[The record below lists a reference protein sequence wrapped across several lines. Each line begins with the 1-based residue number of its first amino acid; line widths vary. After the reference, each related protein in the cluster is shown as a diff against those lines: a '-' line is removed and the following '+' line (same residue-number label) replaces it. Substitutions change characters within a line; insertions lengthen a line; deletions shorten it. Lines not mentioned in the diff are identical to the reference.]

1 MIERMIGWSIQ
12 RKYWVLA
19 ISLFLLAWGFVSLLG
34 SPLDAI
40 PDLSDTQ
47 VIVRAVYTGQPPSVV
62 ENQVTYP
69 LTTAFLTIP
78 GVRHVRGY
86 SDFGNSLIYI
96 LFKEGV
102 DQYWARSRVLE
113 YLNQV
118 EGRLPKGV
126 RATLGPDATGL
137 GWVYEYALVD
147 RSHRYDLSQLRAIQD
162 WFLKFEL
169 QSLHGVAEVATVGGM
184 VKEFQVEVDP
194 EKLLAYH
201 IPLFRVESAI
211 RDSNG
216 DTGGSVVDMG
226 EAQYMVRTRGY
237 IHSLTDLRNIPL
249 ARGDGGVPVRLSD
262 VAAIHLGPELREGVS
277 ELDGKGE
284 VVGGI
289 VITRG
294 GTNALDVIR
303 AVKTKI
309 KALSPMLPPG
319 VEMVA
324 TYDRSRLILK
334 SIRNLLEKLL
344 EESLAVSLV
353 CLLFLSRIRSSLVA
367 ILSLPVG
374 IFAAFVLMARQGLTA
389 NIMSLGGIA
398 VSIGVM
404 VDAAIVMIENMHKH
418 RERSDDSESPWN
430 TALKAAQEV
439 GPSLFFSLL
448 VITVSFLPIFALQE
462 QEGRLFKPL
471 AFTKTYSIAIA
482 AGLSITLVPVLM
494 GFLIRGKIAPEQ
506 NNPVN
511 RILVFLYRP
520 VIRWALRHSR
530 LTLALSGVLLATAV
544 LPMTRLGTE
553 FMPPLYEGDLLYMPT
568 MPPGV
573 SVGESAHLLQITD
586 RLILTV
592 PEVARVFGQSGRAET
607 ATDSAHLTM
616 FDTVVMLKPRDQ
628 WRPGMTLSRLKED
641 LNRVVSL
648 PGVSNI
654 WTMPIIN
661 RVNML
666 STGIKSPLGLKVTA
680 PNLETIDRV
689 DRKIRDVLRKLPET
703 SSVYA
708 DRLTGGRYISVDIHR
723 FRAARYGMNVDDINR
738 MVRTA
743 IGGETL
749 TTVVQGRERFP
760 VNLRYPRQD
769 RSSLEAIGSSLVS
782 APDGEQIPLS
792 RLASLTIENGPTMI
806 KTENAQ
812 LTGWIYIDIKGG
824 DLGGYVAR
832 ARKAVARS
840 VSLPP
845 GTTLTWSGQYASIE
859 RARKRLAFVLPF
871 TLLII
876 VALLFIHFRSAVKTG
891 IVLMSLPLAVLGS
904 LWFLYALHYR
914 FSVAVVTGMIALTG
928 IAVEFGV
935 VMILYLDRSVER
947 RVSDGKLATQTD
959 LDSAIIEGTLYRLR
973 PIAMTGT
980 VILAGLVPI
989 MVSHGT
995 GSDVM
1000 KRIAAPMV
1008 GGMASTV
1015 ALSLLVIPVIYRL
1028 WKQKDIGRTGPPDPS
1043 GVSTAEREKESLS
1056 GLTHPSTMRSQR

>member
-1 MIERMIGWSIQ
+1 MIDRIIDWSI
-12 RKYWVLA
+12 RKRYWVLVL
-19 ISLFLLAWGFVSLLG
+19 SFLLLAWGGVSLIR

-47 VIVRAVYTGQPPSVV
+47 VIVKAVYHGQPPSVV

-96 LFKEGV
+96 LFKEGT

-113 YLNQV
+113 YLNQG
-118 EGRLPKGV
+118 ESRLPPGV
-126 RATLGPDATGL
+126 TATLGPDATGL

-147 RSHRYDLSQLRAIQD
+147 RNNHYDLSQLRALQD

-169 QSLHGVAEVATVGGM
+169 QSIHGVSEVASVGGM
-184 VKEFQVEVDP
+184 VKEFQVVVDP
-194 EKLLAYH
+194 KKLLAYH
-201 IPLFRVESAI
+201 VTLSRVERAI
-211 RDSNG
+211 RSSNG
-216 DTGGSVVDMG
+216 DVGGSVVDMG

-237 IHSLTDLRNIPL
+237 IHSLSDIRNIPL
-249 ARGDGGVPVRLSD
+249 AVGSSGDPVRLSQ
-262 VAAIHLGPELREGVS
+262 VASIHLGPELRQGVA

-284 VVGGI
+284 VAGGI

-303 AVKTKI
+303 AVKEKI
-309 KALSPMLPPG
+309 RALSPMLPAG
-319 VEMVA
+319 VEIVT

-334 SIRNLLEKLL
+334 SIKNLLEKLL
-344 EESLAVSLV
+344 EESIAVSLV
-353 CLLFLSRIRSSLVA
+353 CLLFLSRVRSSLVA

-374 IFAAFVLMARQGLTA
+374 IFAAFVLMSRQGLTA

-418 RERSDDSESPWN
+418 RERSDDGENPWD
-430 TALKAAQEV
+430 TALRSAREV

-471 AFTKTYSIAIA
+471 AFTKTYSIAISA
-482 AGLSITLVPVLM
+482 ALSITLVPVLM

-506 NNPVN
+506 KNPVN

-520 VIRWALRHSR
+520 VIGWALRHRR
-530 LTLALSGVLLATAV
+530 LTLLLAAGLLLTAAV
-544 LPMTRLGTE
+544 PLSHLGTE

-568 MPPGV
+568 LTPGV
-573 SVGESAHLLQITD
+573 SVGESAHLLQTTD
-586 RLILTV
+586 RLIRAV
-592 PEVARVFGQSGRAET
+592 PEVDRVFGQSGRAET

-616 FDTVVMLKPRDQ
+616 FDTVVMLKPRNQ
-628 WRPGMTLSRLKED
+628 WRSGMTLSHLKED
-641 LNRVVSL
+641 LDRVVSL

-680 PNLETIDRV
+680 PSLETIDRL
-689 DRKIRDVLRKLPET
+689 DRQIRDVLRTLPDT
-703 SSVYA
+703 ASVYA

-723 FRAARYGMNVDDINR
+723 FRAARYGLNVDDVNR

-749 TTVVQGRERFP
+749 TTVIQGRERFP
-760 VNLRYPRQD
+760 VDLRYPRD
-769 RSSLEAIGSSLVS
+769 ERGSLEAIGSLPVPT
-782 APDGEQIPLS
+782 PDGGQVPLS
-792 RLASLTIENGPTMI
+792 RLASLTIEDGPTMI
-806 KTENAQ
+806 KTENAR
-812 LTGWIYIDIKGG
+812 LTGWIYIDIRGG

-832 ARKAVARS
+832 AKKAIART
-840 VSLPP
+840 VILPA
-845 GTTLTWSGQYASIE
+845 GTTLSWSGQYASIE
-859 RARKRLAFVLPF
+859 RARKRLALVLPL

-876 VALLFIHFRSAVKTG
+876 VALLFVHFRNLTKTG
-891 IVLMSLPLAVLGS
+891 MVLLSLPFALLGS
-904 LWFLYALHYR
+904 LWFLYGLHYR
-914 FSVAVVTGMIALTG
+914 LSVAVITGMIALAG
-928 IAVEFGV
+928 IAVEFGI

-947 RVSDGKLATQTD
+947 RWTEGRLETPEDIDQ
-959 LDSAIIEGTLYRLR
+959 AIVEGTLYRLR

-980 VILAGLVPI
+980 VILAGLLPI

-1008 GGMASTV
+1008 GGMATAI
-1015 ALSLLVIPVIYRL
+1015 ALSLLVIPVLYRL
-1028 WKQKDIGRTGPPDPS
+1028 WKETDVRRFGAYSGHGHESPQQKGTDPLQS
-1043 GVSTAEREKESLS
+1043 HSNNLGGT
-1056 GLTHPSTMRSQR
+1056 RS

>member
-1 MIERMIGWSIQ
+1 MIARIIDRSI
-12 RKYWVLA
+12 RHRYWVLA
-19 ISLFLLAWGFVSLLG
+19 LSVLLIALGIFSLIK

-47 VIVRAVYTGQPPSVV
+47 VIVKTVYHGQPPSVV

-96 LFKEGV
+96 LFKEGT
-102 DQYWARSRVLE
+102 DPYWARSRVLE

-118 EGRLPKGV
+118 EGRLPRGV
-126 RATLGPDATGL
+126 TATLGPDATGL
-137 GWVYEYALVD
+137 GWVYEYALAD
-147 RSHRYDLSQLRAIQD
+147 PTHKEDLSRLRALQD

-169 QSLHGVAEVATVGGM
+169 QSIPGVAEVASVGGM
-184 VKEFQVEVDP
+184 VKEYQVDVDP
-194 EKLLAYH
+194 RKLLAYRV
-201 IPLFRVESAI
+201 PLSRVERAI
-211 RDSNG
+211 RSSNG
-216 DTGGSVVDMG
+216 DVGGSVVDMG

-237 IHSLTDLRNIPL
+237 IHSLADIRNTPL
-249 ARGDGGVPVRLSD
+249 GTGPDGDPVRISD
-262 VAAIHLGPELREGVS
+262 VASVHLGPELRQGIA

-284 VVGGI
+284 VAGGI

-294 GTNALDVIR
+294 GTNTLDVIR
-303 AVKTKI
+303 AVKRKI
-309 KALSPMLPPG
+309 RELSPMLPPG
-319 VEMVA
+319 VQVVT

-353 CLLFLSRIRSSLVA
+353 CLLFLSRLRSSLVA
-367 ILSLPVG
+367 ILTLPVG
-374 IFAAFVLMARQGLTA
+374 IFAAFVVMARQGLTA

-418 RERSDDSESPWN
+418 REKADQGESPWK
-430 TALKAAQEV
+430 TALASAKEV
-439 GPSLFFSLL
+439 GPPLFFSLL

-471 AFTKTYSIAIA
+471 AFTKTWSIAIS

-494 GFLIRGKIAPEQ
+494 GFLIRGKIPPEQ

-511 RILVFLYRP
+511 RFLVALYRP
-520 VIRWALRHSR
+520 IIGRVLDHRR
-530 LTLALSGVLLATAV
+530 LTIALAAGFLLTAALPLS
-544 LPMTRLGTE
+544 RLGTE

-568 MPPGV
+568 MTPGL

-586 RLILTV
+586 RLIRTV
-592 PEVARVFGQSGRAET
+592 PEVKRVFGQSGRAET
-607 ATDSAHLTM
+607 ATDSAHFTM
-616 FDTVVMLKPRDQ
+616 FDTVVRLEPRSQ
-628 WRPGMTLSRLKED
+628 WPSGMTLSRLREKLD
-641 LNRVVSL
+641 RVVRL

-680 PNLETIDRV
+680 PSLETIDRL
-689 DRKIRDVLRKLPET
+689 DRKIRNVLKTLPGT
-703 SSVYA
+703 ASVYA
-708 DRLTGGRYISVDIHR
+708 DRLTGGRYISVDVHR
-723 FRAARYGMNVDDINR
+723 FRAARYGLNVEDVNR
-738 MVRTA
+738 MVETA
-743 IGGETL
+743 IGGEAL

-760 VNLRYPRQD
+760 VNLRYPGYERG
-769 RSSLEAIGSSLVS
+769 SLEAIGSLPV
-782 APDGEQIPLS
+782 PTPEGGQIPLS
-792 RLASLTIENGPTMI
+792 RLASLSIEDGPTMI
-806 KTENAQ
+806 KTENAR
-812 LTGWIYIDIKGG
+812 LTGWIYIDTKGG
-824 DLGGYVAR
+824 DLGGYVDQ
-832 ARKAVARS
+832 ARKAIARS
-840 VSLPP
+840 VKLPP
-845 GTTLTWSGQYASIE
+845 GTTLTWSGQYQSIE
-859 RARKRLAFVLPF
+859 RARKRLALVLPL

-876 VALLFIHFRSAVKTG
+876 VALLYVHFRNLAKTG
-891 IVLMSLPLAVLGS
+891 IVLLSLPFALLGS
-904 LWFLYALHYR
+904 LWYLYALHYR
-914 FSVAVVTGMIALTG
+914 LSVAVVTGMIALAG
-928 IAVEFGV
+928 IAVEFGI
-935 VMILYLDRSVER
+935 VMILYLDRSVEHR
-947 RVSDGKLATQTD
+947 KTTGRLSTSGELD
-959 LDSAIIEGTLYRLR
+959 LAIIEGTLFRLR

-980 VILAGLVPI
+980 VILAGLFPI

-1008 GGMASTV
+1008 GGMMTAIV
-1015 ALSLLVIPVIYRL
+1015 LSLLVIPVLYRM
-1028 WKQKDIGRTGPPDPS
+1028 W
-1043 GVSTAEREKESLS
+1043 KESDLRRSS
-1056 GLTHPSTMRSQR
+1056 GGDGSQHPHREEMDLLPDHPHSRQGDRP

>member
-1 MIERMIGWSIQ
+1 MISRIIDWSVR
-12 RKYWVLA
+12 RKFWVLSL
-19 ISLFLLAWGFVSLLG
+19 SLFFVGWGIVSLIK

-47 VIVRAVYTGQPPSVV
+47 VIVKAVYHGQPPSVV

-96 LFKEGV
+96 LFKEGT
-102 DQYWARSRVLE
+102 DPYWARSRVLE

-118 EGRLPKGV
+118 ESRLPSGV
-126 RATLGPDATGL
+126 TATLGPDATGL

-147 RSHRYDLSQLRAIQD
+147 RTHHYDLSRLRALQD
-162 WFLKFEL
+162 WFMKFEL
-169 QSLHGVAEVATVGGM
+169 QSIHGVAEVASVGGM
-184 VKEFQVEVDP
+184 VKEFQVVVDP
-194 EKLLAYH
+194 RKLLAFH
-201 IPLFRVESAI
+201 VTLSGVERAI
-211 RDSNG
+211 RASNG
-216 DTGGSVVDMG
+216 DVGGSVVDMG

-237 IHSLTDLRNIPL
+237 IQTLSDIGSIPL
-249 ARGDGGVPVRLSD
+249 AVGPRGDPVLLSE
-262 VAAIHLGPELREGVS
+262 VASVHLGPELRQGVA

-284 VVGGI
+284 VAGGI

-303 AVKTKI
+303 AVKEKI
-309 KALSPMLPPG
+309 RSLSPMLPPG
-319 VEMVA
+319 VEVVT
-324 TYDRSRLILK
+324 TYDRSRLIKK

-344 EESLAVSLV
+344 EESIAVSLV
-353 CLLFLSRIRSSLVA
+353 CLVFLSRIRSSLVA

-374 IFAAFVLMARQGLTA
+374 IFSAFVLMARQGLTA

-398 VSIGVM
+398 VSIGAM

-418 RERSDDSESPWN
+418 RERADDGESPWN
-430 TALKAAQEV
+430 TALVSAKEV

-471 AFTKTYSIAIA
+471 AFTKTWSIAISA
-482 AGLSITLVPVLM
+482 LLSITLVPVLM

-506 NNPVN
+506 KNPIN

-520 VIRWALRHSR
+520 VIGWALRNR
-530 LTLALSGVLLATAV
+530 KLTLVMAGAFLLTAAV
-544 LPMTRLGTE
+544 PLTHLGTE

-568 MPPGV
+568 MTPGI

-586 RLILTV
+586 RLIRTV
-592 PEVARVFGQSGRAET
+592 PEVDRVFGQSGRAET
-607 ATDSAHLTM
+607 ATDSAHFTM
-616 FDTVVMLKPRDQ
+616 FDTVVMLKPRNE
-628 WRPGMTLSRLKED
+628 WRPGMTLSRLKKELD
-641 LNRVVSL
+641 RVVSL

-666 STGIKSPLGLKVTA
+666 STGIKSPLGIKVTA
-680 PNLETIDRV
+680 PSLGTIDRI
-689 DRKIRDVLRKLPET
+689 DRQIRDVLRKLPET
-703 SSVYA
+703 ASVYA
-708 DRLTGGRYISVDIHR
+708 DRLTGGRYVSIDIHR
-723 FRAARYGMNVDDINR
+723 FRAARYGLDVEDVNR

-760 VNLRYPRQD
+760 VNLRYPRSE
-769 RSSLEAIGSSLVS
+769 RGSLEAIGSLLVT
-782 APDGEQIPLS
+782 APDGEQVPLS
-792 RLASLTIENGPTMI
+792 RLASLTVEDGPTMI
-806 KTENAQ
+806 KTENAR

-824 DLGGYVAR
+824 DLGGYVDR
-832 ARKAVARS
+832 AKKAIARS
-840 VSLPP
+840 VILPA
-845 GTTLTWSGQYASIE
+845 GTTLSWSGQYASIE
-859 RARKRLAFVLPF
+859 RARKSLALVLPL

-876 VALLFIHFRSAVKTG
+876 VALLFLHFRNLTKTG
-891 IVLMSLPLAVLGS
+891 MVLLSLPFAVLGS
-904 LWFLYALHYR
+904 LWFLYWLHYR
-914 FSVAVVTGMIALTG
+914 LSVAVVTGMIALAG
-928 IAVEFGV
+928 VAVEFGI

-947 RVSDGKLATQTD
+947 RRTEGRLETPED
-959 LDSAIIEGTLYRLR
+959 LDLAIVEGTLYRLR

-980 VILAGLVPI
+980 VILTGLLPI
-989 MVSHGT
+989 MLSHGT

-1008 GGMASTV
+1008 GGMVTAIV
-1015 ALSLLVIPVIYRL
+1015 LSLLVIPVLYRL
-1028 WKQKDIGRTGPPDPS
+1028 WKETDVRRIRPEGGQGPGSPQWKGTDPLQS
-1043 GVSTAEREKESLS
+1043 HSNNLGGTQS
-1056 GLTHPSTMRSQR
+1056 

>member
-1 MIERMIGWSIQ
+1 MIARIIDRSI
-12 RKYWVLA
+12 RHRYWVLA
-19 ISLFLLAWGFVSLLG
+19 LSVLLIALGIVSLSK

-47 VIVRAVYTGQPPSVV
+47 VIVKTVYHGQPPSVV

-96 LFKEGV
+96 LFKEGT
-102 DQYWARSRVLE
+102 DPYWARSRVLE

-118 EGRLPKGV
+118 EGRLPRGV
-126 RATLGPDATGL
+126 TATLGPDATGL
-137 GWVYEYALVD
+137 GWVYEYALTD
-147 RSHRYDLSQLRAIQD
+147 PTNKEDLSSLRALQD

-169 QSLHGVAEVATVGGM
+169 QSIPGVAEVASVGGM
-184 VKEFQVEVDP
+184 VKEYQVEVDP
-194 EKLLAYH
+194 RKLLAYR
-201 IPLFRVESAI
+201 IPLSRVERAI
-211 RDSNG
+211 RSANG
-216 DTGGSVVDMG
+216 DVGGSVVDMG

-237 IHSLTDLRNIPL
+237 IHSLADIRNTPL
-249 ARGDGGVPVRLSD
+249 ATGPEGDPVRLSD
-262 VAAIHLGPELREGVS
+262 VASVHLGPELRQGIA

-284 VVGGI
+284 VAGGI

-294 GTNALDVIR
+294 GTNTLDIIR
-303 AVKTKI
+303 AVKRKVRE
-309 KALSPMLPPG
+309 LSPMLPPG
-319 VEMVA
+319 VQVVT
-324 TYDRSRLILK
+324 TYDRTRLILK

-353 CLLFLSRIRSSLVA
+353 CLLFLSRLRSSLVA
-367 ILSLPVG
+367 ILTLPVG
-374 IFAAFVLMARQGLTA
+374 IFAAFAVMARQGLTT

-418 RERSDDSESPWN
+418 REKAQKGESPWK
-430 TALKAAQEV
+430 TALASAKEV
-439 GPSLFFSLL
+439 GPPLFFSLL

-471 AFTKTYSIAIA
+471 AFTKTWSIAIS

-494 GFLIRGKIAPEQ
+494 GFLIRGKISPEQ

-511 RILVFLYRP
+511 RFLVFLYRP
-520 VIRWALRHSR
+520 VIGWVLDHRKLTIALAAGFL
-530 LTLALSGVLLATAV
+530 LTAAIPLS
-544 LPMTRLGTE
+544 RLGTE

-568 MPPGV
+568 MTPGL

-586 RLILTV
+586 RLIRTV
-592 PEVARVFGQSGRAET
+592 PEVKRVFGQSGRAET
-607 ATDSAHLTM
+607 ATDSAHFTM
-616 FDTVVMLKPRDQ
+616 FDTVVRLEPRSQ
-628 WRPGMTLSRLKED
+628 WPSGMTMSRLREKLD
-641 LNRVVSL
+641 NVVRL

-680 PNLETIDRV
+680 PSLQTIDRL
-689 DRKIRDVLRKLPET
+689 DRKIRNILKTLPET
-703 SSVYA
+703 ASVYA
-708 DRLTGGRYISVDIHR
+708 DRLTGGRYISVDVHR
-723 FRAARYGMNVDDINR
+723 FSAARYGLNIEDVNR
-738 MVRTA
+738 MVETA

-760 VNLRYPRQD
+760 VNLRYPGYERG
-769 RSSLEAIGSSLVS
+769 SLEAIGSLPV
-782 APDGEQIPLS
+782 PTPEGGQVPLS
-792 RLASLTIENGPTMI
+792 RLASVTIEDGPTMI
-806 KTENAQ
+806 KTENAR

-824 DLGGYVAR
+824 DLGGYVDQ
-832 ARKAVARS
+832 ARKAIARS
-840 VSLPP
+840 VKLPP
-845 GTTLTWSGQYASIE
+845 GTTLTWSGQYQSIE
-859 RARKRLAFVLPF
+859 RARKRLALVLPL

-876 VALLFIHFRSAVKTG
+876 VALLYVHFRNLAKAG
-891 IVLMSLPLAVLGS
+891 IVLLSLPFALLGS
-904 LWFLYALHYR
+904 LWYLYALHYR
-914 FSVAVVTGMIALTG
+914 LSVAVVTGMIALAG
-928 IAVEFGV
+928 IAVEFAI
-935 VMILYLDRSVER
+935 VMILYLDRSVEHR
-947 RVSDGKLATQTD
+947 KNTGRLSTPGD
-959 LDSAIIEGTLYRLR
+959 LDLAIVEGTLFRLR

-980 VILAGLVPI
+980 VILAGLFPI

-1008 GGMASTV
+1008 GGMTTAIV
-1015 ALSLLVIPVIYRL
+1015 LSLLVIPVLYRM
-1028 WKQKDIGRTGPPDPS
+1028 W
-1043 GVSTAEREKESLS
+1043 KESDLRRAT
-1056 GLTHPSTMRSQR
+1056 GGTDLQTPHRKETNPLPTHPQPQQGDNP

>member
-1 MIERMIGWSIQ
+1 MIARIIDRSI
-12 RKYWVLA
+12 RHRYWVLA
-19 ISLFLLAWGFVSLLG
+19 LSVLLIALGIFSLIK

-47 VIVRAVYTGQPPSVV
+47 VIVKTVYHGQPPSVV

-96 LFKEGV
+96 LFKEGT
-102 DQYWARSRVLE
+102 DPYWARSRVLE

-118 EGRLPKGV
+118 EGRLPRGV
-126 RATLGPDATGL
+126 TATLGPDATGL
-137 GWVYEYALVD
+137 GWVYEYALAD
-147 RSHRYDLSQLRAIQD
+147 PTHKEDLSRLRALQD

-169 QSLHGVAEVATVGGM
+169 QSIPGVAEVASVGGM
-184 VKEFQVEVDP
+184 VKEYQVDVDP
-194 EKLLAYH
+194 RKLLAYRV
-201 IPLFRVESAI
+201 PLSRVERAI
-211 RDSNG
+211 RSSNG
-216 DTGGSVVDMG
+216 DVGGSVVDMG

-237 IHSLTDLRNIPL
+237 IHSLADIRNTPL
-249 ARGDGGVPVRLSD
+249 GTGPDGDPVRISD
-262 VAAIHLGPELREGVS
+262 VASVHLGPELRQGIA

-284 VVGGI
+284 VAGGI

-294 GTNALDVIR
+294 GTNTLDVIR
-303 AVKTKI
+303 AVKRKI
-309 KALSPMLPPG
+309 RELSPMLPPG
-319 VEMVA
+319 VQVVT

-353 CLLFLSRIRSSLVA
+353 CLLFLSRLRSSLVA
-367 ILSLPVG
+367 ILTLPVG
-374 IFAAFVLMARQGLTA
+374 IFAAFVVMARQGLTA

-418 RERSDDSESPWN
+418 REKADQGESPWK
-430 TALKAAQEV
+430 TALASAKEV
-439 GPSLFFSLL
+439 GPPLFFSLL

-471 AFTKTYSIAIA
+471 AFTKTWSIAIS

-494 GFLIRGKIAPEQ
+494 GFLIRGKIPPEQ

-511 RILVFLYRP
+511 RFLVALYRP
-520 VIRWALRHSR
+520 IIGRVLDHRR
-530 LTLALSGVLLATAV
+530 LTIALAAGFLLTAALPLS
-544 LPMTRLGTE
+544 RLGTE

-568 MPPGV
+568 MTPGL

-586 RLILTV
+586 RLIRTV
-592 PEVARVFGQSGRAET
+592 PEVKRVFGQSGRAET
-607 ATDSAHLTM
+607 ATDSAHFTM
-616 FDTVVMLKPRDQ
+616 FDTVVRLEPRSQ
-628 WRPGMTLSRLKED
+628 WPSGMTMSRLREKLD
-641 LNRVVSL
+641 NVVRL

-680 PNLETIDRV
+680 PSLQTIDRL
-689 DRKIRDVLRKLPET
+689 DRKIRNILKTLPET
-703 SSVYA
+703 ASVYA
-708 DRLTGGRYISVDIHR
+708 DRLTGGRYISVDVHR
-723 FRAARYGMNVDDINR
+723 FSAARYGLNIEDVNR
-738 MVRTA
+738 MVETA

-760 VNLRYPRQD
+760 VNLRYPGYERG
-769 RSSLEAIGSSLVS
+769 SLEAIGSLPV
-782 APDGEQIPLS
+782 PTPEGGQVPLS
-792 RLASLTIENGPTMI
+792 RLASVTIEDGPTMI
-806 KTENAQ
+806 KTENAR

-824 DLGGYVAR
+824 DLGGYVDQ
-832 ARKAVARS
+832 ARKAIARS
-840 VSLPP
+840 VKLPP
-845 GTTLTWSGQYASIE
+845 GTTLTWSGQYQSIE
-859 RARKRLAFVLPF
+859 RARKRLALVLPL

-876 VALLFIHFRSAVKTG
+876 VALLYVYFRNLAKAG
-891 IVLMSLPLAVLGS
+891 IVLLSLPFALLGS
-904 LWFLYALHYR
+904 LWYLYALHYR
-914 FSVAVVTGMIALTG
+914 LSVAVVTGMIALAG
-928 IAVEFGV
+928 IAVEFGI
-935 VMILYLDRSVER
+935 VMILYLDRSVEHR
-947 RVSDGKLATQTD
+947 KTTGRLSTSGELD
-959 LDSAIIEGTLYRLR
+959 LAIIEGTLFRLR

-980 VILAGLVPI
+980 VILAGLFPI

-1008 GGMASTV
+1008 GGMMTAIV
-1015 ALSLLVIPVIYRL
+1015 LSLLVIPVLYRM
-1028 WKQKDIGRTGPPDPS
+1028 W
-1043 GVSTAEREKESLS
+1043 KESDLRRSS
-1056 GLTHPSTMRSQR
+1056 GGDGSQHPHREEMDLLPDHPHSRQGDRP

>member
-1 MIERMIGWSIQ
+1 MIARIIDWSVQ
-12 RKYWVLA
+12 KRYWVLGL
-19 ISLFLLAWGFVSLLG
+19 SLLLLGLGSVSLIK

-47 VIVRAVYTGQPPSVV
+47 VIVKAVYHGQPPSVV

-96 LFKEGV
+96 LFKEGT

-118 EGRLPKGV
+118 ESRLPPGV
-126 RATLGPDATGL
+126 TATLGPDATGL

-147 RSHRYDLSQLRAIQD
+147 RTHSYDLSQLRALQD

-169 QSLHGVAEVATVGGM
+169 QSIHGVAEVASVGGM

-194 EKLLAYH
+194 RKLLAYH
-201 IPLFRVESAI
+201 VSLSRVERAI
-211 RDSNG
+211 RASNG
-216 DTGGSVVDMG
+216 DVGGSVVDMG

-237 IHSLTDLRNIPL
+237 LHTLSDIRSIPL
-249 ARGDGGVPVRLSD
+249 AVGPEGDPVRLSE
-262 VAAIHLGPELREGVS
+262 VASVHLGPELRQGVA

-284 VVGGI
+284 VAGGI

-303 AVKTKI
+303 AVKKKI
-309 KALSPMLPPG
+309 RSLSPMLPPG
-319 VEMVA
+319 VEVVT

-344 EESLAVSLV
+344 EESIAVSLV
-353 CLLFLSRIRSSLVA
+353 CLVFLSRIRSSLVA

-418 RERSDDSESPWN
+418 RERSEDAESPWE
-430 TALKAAQEV
+430 TARSSAREV

-471 AFTKTYSIAIA
+471 AFTKTWSIAIS

-494 GFLIRGKIAPEQ
+494 GFLIRGNIPPER

-511 RILVFLYRP
+511 RILVALYQP
-520 VIRWALRHSR
+520 VIGWVLRHRR
-530 LTLALSGVLLATAV
+530 LTLLLAAGCLLTAV
-544 LPMTRLGTE
+544 IPLTRLGTE

-568 MPPGV
+568 LTPGV

-586 RLILTV
+586 RLIRTV
-592 PEVARVFGQSGRAET
+592 PEVDRVFGQSGRAET

-616 FDTVVMLKPRDQ
+616 FDTVVMLKPRNE
-628 WRPGMTLSRLKED
+628 WRPGMTLSRLKEELD
-641 LNRVVSL
+641 RVASL

-680 PNLETIDRV
+680 PSLETIDRL
-689 DRKIRDVLRKLPET
+689 DRQIRDVLRTLPET
-703 SSVYA
+703 ASVYA
-708 DRLTGGRYISVDIHR
+708 DRLTGGRYISINIHR
-723 FRAARYGMNVDDINR
+723 FRAARYGLNADDINR

-749 TTVVQGRERFP
+749 TTVLQGRERFP
-760 VNLRYPRQD
+760 VNLRYPRDD
-769 RSSLEAIGSSLVS
+769 RGSLEAIGSLPV
-782 APDGEQIPLS
+782 PTPGGGQVPLS
-792 RLASLTIENGPTMI
+792 RLASLTIEEGPTMI
-806 KTENAQ
+806 KTENAR

-832 ARKAVARS
+832 AKKAIARS
-840 VSLPP
+840 ITLPA
-845 GTTLTWSGQYASIE
+845 GTTLSWSGQYTSIE
-859 RARKRLAFVLPF
+859 RARKRLALVLPL

-876 VALLFIHFRSAVKTG
+876 VALLYVHFRNLTKTG
-891 IVLMSLPLAVLGS
+891 MVLLSLPFAVLGS

-914 FSVAVVTGMIALTG
+914 LSVAVITGMIALAG
-928 IAVEFGV
+928 IAVEFGI
-935 VMILYLDRSVER
+935 VMILYLDRSIER
-947 RVSDGKLATQTD
+947 RSLKGTLSTPED
-959 LDSAIIEGTLYRLR
+959 LDHAIVEGTLYRLR

-980 VILAGLVPI
+980 VIIAGLLPI
-989 MVSHGT
+989 MLSHGT

-1008 GGMASTV
+1008 GGMATAIV
-1015 ALSLLVIPVIYRL
+1015 LSLLVIPVLYRV
-1028 WKQKDIGRTGPPDPS
+1028 WKEADIRRARTDRGQGLQPPQRKGTDP
-1043 GVSTAEREKESLS
+1043 L
-1056 GLTHPSTMRSQR
+1056 PSQSHFQQGDQT

>member
-1 MIERMIGWSIQ
+1 MIARIIAWSIQ
-12 RKYWVLA
+12 RRYWVLA
-19 ISLFLLAWGFVSLLG
+19 ISLVILAWGGISLYR

-47 VIVRAVYTGQPPSVV
+47 VIVKASFLGQPPSVV

-96 LFKEGV
+96 LFKEGT

-118 EGRLPKGV
+118 EGRLPAGV
-126 RATLGPDATGL
+126 SASLGPDATGL

-147 RSHRYDLSQLRAIQD
+147 RTHRYDLSRLRALQD

-169 QSLHGVAEVATVGGM
+169 QSIHGVAQVASVGGM
-184 VKEFQVEVDP
+184 VKEFQVEADP
-194 EKLLAYH
+194 RKLLAYH
-201 IPLFRVESAI
+201 IPLSRVEDAI

-216 DTGGSVVDMG
+216 DVGGSVVDMG

-237 IHSLTDLRNIPL
+237 IRSLSDIRKIPL
-249 ARGDGGVPVRLSD
+249 SPGTGGTPVRLSD
-262 VAAIHLGPELREGVS
+262 VASVHLGPELRQGIA
-277 ELDGKGE
+277 ELDGEGE

-289 VITRG
+289 VIARG
-294 GTNALDVIR
+294 GTNAL
-303 AVKTKI
+303 KI
-309 KALSPMLPPG
+309 IEEVRKKLKELAPMLPPG
-319 VEMVA
+319 VEVVT
-324 TYDRSRLILK
+324 TYDRSTLILK

-344 EESLAVSLV
+344 EESIAVSLV

-418 RERSDDSESPWN
+418 RERSDESETSWE
-430 TALKAAQEV
+430 TALRAAQEV

-471 AFTKTYSIAIA
+471 AFTKTYSIAIS

-494 GFLIRGKIAPEQ
+494 GFLIRGKIRPEED
-506 NNPVN
+506 NVIN
-511 RILVFLYRP
+511 RMLVFLYRP
-520 VIRWALRHSR
+520 VIGWVLRHR
-530 LTLALSGVLLATAV
+530 NLTLAFAGACLATAV
-544 LPMTRLGTE
+544 IPLRHLGTE

-568 MPPGV
+568 LTPGV

-586 RLILTV
+586 RLIRTV

-607 ATDSAHLTM
+607 ATDSAHLSM
-616 FDTVVMLKPRDQ
+616 FDTVVTLKPRDQ
-628 WRPGMTLSRLKED
+628 WPPGTTLSQVRERL
-641 LNRVVSL
+641 NQAASL

-666 STGIKSPLGLKVTA
+666 TTGIKSPLGLKVTA
-680 PNLETIDRV
+680 PSLDAINRIDQE
-689 DRKIRDVLRKLPET
+689 IQTVLKKLPET

-708 DRLTGGRYISVDIHR
+708 DRLTGGRYIVVDIHR
-723 FRAARYGMNVDDINR
+723 SRAARYGINVRDVNR
-738 MVRTA
+738 LVLTA
-743 IGGETL
+743 IGGERL
-749 TTVVQGRERFP
+749 TTVIQGRERFP
-760 VNLRYPRQD
+760 VNLRYPRDD
-769 RSSLEAIGSSLVS
+769 RGSLETIGASLVS
-782 APDGEQIPLS
+782 APDGRQVPLS
-792 RLASLTIENGPTMI
+792 RLASLTIEDGPTMI
-806 KTENAQ
+806 KTENAR
-812 LTGWIYIDIKGG
+812 LTGWIYIEPKGG
-824 DLGGYVAR
+824 DLGGYVDL
-832 ARKAVARS
+832 ARKAISRS
-840 VSLPP
+840 VMLPP
-845 GTTLTWSGQYASIE
+845 GTTLSWSGQYASIE
-859 RARKRLAFVLPF
+859 RARKRLELVLP
-871 TLLII
+871 LALGLI
-876 VALLFIHFRSAVKTG
+876 VALLFVHFRSAAKTG
-891 IVLMSLPLAVLGS
+891 MVLLSLPFAVLGS
-904 LWFLYALHYR
+904 LWFLYGLHYR
-914 FSVAVVTGMIALTG
+914 LSVAVVTGMIALAG
-928 IAVEFGV
+928 VAAEFGI

-947 RVSDGKLATQTD
+947 RMTEGRLSTAED
-959 LDSAIIEGTLYRLR
+959 LDGAIVEGTLYRLR

-980 VILAGLVPI
+980 VILAGLLPI
-989 MVSHGT
+989 MWSHKT

-1000 KRIAAPMV
+1000 KRIAAPMI
-1008 GGMASTV
+1008 GGMLTAMI
-1015 ALSLLVIPVIYRL
+1015 LSLLVIPVLFRL
-1028 WKQKDIGRTGPPDPS
+1028 WKGTGLRRRNPDGDS
-1043 GVSTAEREKESLS
+1043 GP
-1056 GLTHPSTMRSQR
+1056 HPSQPKETSPSVTFQHERKRSKR

>member
-1 MIERMIGWSIQ
+1 MITKIITWSIE
-12 RKYWVLA
+12 RKYWVLGLALA
-19 ISLFLLAWGFVSLLG
+19 IVGWGAVSLYQ

-47 VIVRAVYTGQPPSVV
+47 VIVKASFAGQPPSVV

-96 LFKEGV
+96 LFKEGT

-118 EGRLPKGV
+118 EGRLPSGV
-126 RATLGPDATGL
+126 TASLGPDATGL

-147 RSHRYDLSQLRAIQD
+147 PTHTHDLSELRTLQD

-169 QSLHGVAEVATVGGM
+169 QSIHGVAQVASVGGM
-184 VKEFQVEVDP
+184 VKEFQVVIDQQ
-194 EKLLAYH
+194 KLLADH
-201 IPLFRVESAI
+201 IPLSRVEEAI
-211 RDSNG
+211 RKSNG
-216 DTGGSVVDMG
+216 EVGGSVVDMN

-237 IHSLTDLRNIPL
+237 LHSISDIRNIPIVSG
-249 ARGDGGVPVRLSD
+249 AGGNPVRLGDIAS
-262 VAAIHLGPELREGVS
+262 VHLGPQLRQGVA

-284 VVGGI
+284 VAGGI
-289 VITRG
+289 VIARG
-294 GTNALDVIR
+294 GTNALKIIEE
-303 AVKTKI
+303 VKTKL
-309 KALSPMLPPG
+309 KSLTPMLPPG
-319 VEMVA
+319 VKIVT

-334 SIRNLLEKLL
+334 SIRTLLEKLL
-344 EESLAVSLV
+344 EESIAVSLV
-353 CLLFLSRIRSSLVA
+353 CLVFLSSIRSSLVA

-418 RERSDDSESPWN
+418 QERNDGSETSWE
-430 TALKAAQEV
+430 TALRAAQEV

-471 AFTKTYSIAIA
+471 AFTKTYSIAIS

-494 GFLIRGKIAPEQ
+494 GLLIRGKIKPEES
-506 NNPVN
+506 NIIN
-511 RILVFLYRP
+511 RILVLLYRP
-520 VIRWALRHSR
+520 VIGWVLRHR
-530 LTLALSGVLLATAV
+530 KLTLVFSGLCLATAV
-544 LPMTRLGTE
+544 IPISHLGTE

-568 MPPGV
+568 MTPGV

-586 RLILTV
+586 RLIKTV
-592 PEVARVFGQSGRAET
+592 PEVERVFGQAGRAET

-616 FDTVVMLKPRDQ
+616 FDTVVMLKPRSE
-628 WRPGMTLSRLKED
+628 WPTGMTLSRLKEK
-641 LNRVVSL
+641 LNEAVLL
-648 PGVSNI
+648 PGISNI

-680 PNLETIDRV
+680 GSLDTINRIDRQ
-689 DRKIRDVLRKLPET
+689 IQEVLKKLPET

-708 DRLTGGRYISVDIHR
+708 DRLTGGRYIVVDIHR
-723 FRAARYGMNVDDINR
+723 ERAARYGLSIEDVNR
-738 MVRTA
+738 LVETG
-743 IGGETL
+743 IGGERL
-749 TTVVQGRERFP
+749 TTVIQGRERFP
-760 VNLRYPRQD
+760 VNLRFPEED
-769 RSSLEAIGSSLVS
+769 RGSLDAIGASLLS
-782 APDGEQIPLS
+782 TPDGEEVPLS
-792 RLASLTIENGPTMI
+792 RLASLSIEDGPTMI
-806 KTENAQ
+806 KTENAR
-812 LTGWIYIDIKGG
+812 LTGWIYIEPKGG
-824 DLGGYVAR
+824 DLGGYVAL
-832 ARKAVARS
+832 ARKAIARS

-845 GTTLTWSGQYASIE
+845 GTTLSWSGQYTSIK
-859 RARKRLAFVLPF
+859 RAKKRLALVLPLA
-871 TLLII
+871 LLLI
-876 VALLFIHFRSAVKTG
+876 VALLFIHFRSAAKTG
-891 IVLMSLPLAVLGS
+891 MVLLSLPFAVLGS
-904 LWFLYALHYR
+904 LWFLYGLHYR
-914 FSVAVVTGMIALTG
+914 LSVAVITGMIALAG
-928 IAVEFGV
+928 VAAEFGI
-935 VMILYLDRSVER
+935 VMILYLDRSVDHR
-947 RVSDGKLATQTD
+947 RRNGNLSTPED
-959 LDSAIIEGTLYRLR
+959 LDEAILEGTLYRLR

-980 VILAGLVPI
+980 VILAGLLPI
-989 MVSHGT
+989 MWSHKT

-1008 GGMASTV
+1008 GGMVTAMI
-1015 ALSLLVIPVIYRL
+1015 LSLLVLPVLFRM
-1028 WKQKDIGRTGPPDPS
+1028 WK
-1043 GVSTAEREKESLS
+1043 ERELRRQSLK
-1056 GLTHPSTMRSQR
+1056 GDAHPLRPPL

>member
-1 MIERMIGWSIQ
+1 MIDRIIDWSI
-12 RKYWVLA
+12 RKRYWVLVL
-19 ISLFLLAWGFVSLLG
+19 SFLLLAWGGVSLIR

-47 VIVRAVYTGQPPSVV
+47 VIVKAVYHGQPPIVV

-96 LFKEGV
+96 LFKEGT

-118 EGRLPKGV
+118 ESRLPPGV
-126 RATLGPDATGL
+126 TATLGPDATGL

-147 RSHRYDLSQLRAIQD
+147 RNNRYDLSQLRALQD

-169 QSLHGVAEVATVGGM
+169 QSIHGVAEVASVGGM
-184 VKEFQVEVDP
+184 VKEFQVVVDP
-194 EKLLAYH
+194 KKLLAYRVT
-201 IPLFRVESAI
+201 LSRVERAI
-211 RDSNG
+211 RSSNG
-216 DTGGSVVDMG
+216 DVGGSVVDMG

-237 IHSLTDLRNIPL
+237 IHTLSDIRNIPL
-249 ARGDGGVPVRLSD
+249 AVGSSGDPVRLSD
-262 VAAIHLGPELREGVS
+262 VASVHLGPELRQGVA

-284 VVGGI
+284 VAGGI

-303 AVKTKI
+303 AVKEKVR
-309 KALSPMLPPG
+309 ALSPMLPAG
-319 VEMVA
+319 VEIVT

-334 SIRNLLEKLL
+334 SIKNLLEKLL
-344 EESLAVSLV
+344 EESIAVSLV
-353 CLLFLSRIRSSLVA
+353 CLLFLSRVRSSLVA

-418 RERSDDSESPWN
+418 RERSDDGENPWD
-430 TALKAAQEV
+430 TALRSAREV

-448 VITVSFLPIFALQE
+448 VITVSFLPIFALQG

-471 AFTKTYSIAIA
+471 AFTKTYSIAISA
-482 AGLSITLVPVLM
+482 ALSITLVPVLM

-506 NNPVN
+506 KNPVN

-520 VIRWALRHSR
+520 VIGWALRHRR
-530 LTLALSGVLLATAV
+530 LTLLLAAGFLLTAAIP
-544 LPMTRLGTE
+544 LIHLGTE

-568 MPPGV
+568 LTPGV

-586 RLILTV
+586 RLIRTV
-592 PEVARVFGQSGRAET
+592 PEVERVFGQSGRAET

-616 FDTVVMLKPRDQ
+616 FDTVVMLKPRSQ
-628 WRPGMTLSRLKED
+628 WRPGMNLDRLKQD
-641 LNRVVSL
+641 LDRVVSL

-680 PNLETIDRV
+680 PSLETIDWL
-689 DRKIRDVLRKLPET
+689 DRQIRDVLRNLPGT
-703 SSVYA
+703 ASVYA
-708 DRLTGGRYISVDIHR
+708 DRLTGGRYIAVDVHR
-723 FRAARYGMNVDDINR
+723 FRAARYGLNVDDVNR

-749 TTVVQGRERFP
+749 TTVIQGRERFP
-760 VNLRYPRQD
+760 VDLRYPRD
-769 RSSLEAIGSSLVS
+769 ERGSLEAIGSLLVPT
-782 APDGEQIPLS
+782 PDGGQVPLS
-792 RLASLTIENGPTMI
+792 RLASLTIEDGPTMI
-806 KTENAQ
+806 KTENAR
-812 LTGWIYIDIKGG
+812 LTGWIYIDIRGG

-832 ARKAVARS
+832 AKKAIARS
-840 VSLPP
+840 VILPA
-845 GTTLTWSGQYASIE
+845 GTTLSWSGQYALIE
-859 RARKRLAFVLPF
+859 RARKRLALVLPL

-876 VALLFIHFRSAVKTG
+876 VALLFVHFRNLTKTG
-891 IVLMSLPLAVLGS
+891 MVLLSLPFAVLGS
-904 LWFLYALHYR
+904 LWFLYLLHYR
-914 FSVAVVTGMIALTG
+914 LSVAVVTGMIALAG
-928 IAVEFGV
+928 IAVEFGI

-947 RVSDGKLATQTD
+947 RWAEGRLETPEDIDQ
-959 LDSAIIEGTLYRLR
+959 AIVEGTLYRLR

-980 VILAGLVPI
+980 VILAGLLPI

-1008 GGMASTV
+1008 GGMATAI
-1015 ALSLLVIPVIYRL
+1015 ALSLLVIPVLYRM
-1028 WKQKDIGRTGPPDPS
+1028 WKETDVRRFGAYSGHGHESPQRKGTDPLQS
-1043 GVSTAEREKESLS
+1043 HSNNLG
-1056 GLTHPSTMRSQR
+1056 GTHS

>member
-1 MIERMIGWSIQ
+1 MIARIIDRSI
-12 RKYWVLA
+12 RHRYWVLA
-19 ISLFLLAWGFVSLLG
+19 LSVLLIALGIFSLIK

-47 VIVRAVYTGQPPSVV
+47 VIVKTVYHGQPPSVV

-96 LFKEGV
+96 LFKEGT
-102 DQYWARSRVLE
+102 DPYWARSRVLE

-118 EGRLPKGV
+118 EGRLPRGV
-126 RATLGPDATGL
+126 TATLGPDATGL
-137 GWVYEYALVD
+137 GWVYEYALAD
-147 RSHRYDLSQLRAIQD
+147 PTHKEDLSRLRALQD

-169 QSLHGVAEVATVGGM
+169 QSIPGVAEVASVGGM
-184 VKEFQVEVDP
+184 VKEYQVDVDP
-194 EKLLAYH
+194 RKLLAYRV
-201 IPLFRVESAI
+201 PLSRVERAI
-211 RDSNG
+211 RSSNG
-216 DTGGSVVDMG
+216 DVGGSVVDMG

-237 IHSLTDLRNIPL
+237 IHSLADIRNTPL
-249 ARGDGGVPVRLSD
+249 GTGPDGDPVRISD
-262 VAAIHLGPELREGVS
+262 VASVHLGPELRQGIA

-284 VVGGI
+284 VAGGI

-294 GTNALDVIR
+294 GTNTLDVIR
-303 AVKTKI
+303 AVKRKI
-309 KALSPMLPPG
+309 RELSPMLPPG
-319 VEMVA
+319 VQVVT

-353 CLLFLSRIRSSLVA
+353 CLLFLSRLRSSLVA
-367 ILSLPVG
+367 ILTLPVG
-374 IFAAFVLMARQGLTA
+374 IFAAFVVMARQGLTA

-418 RERSDDSESPWN
+418 REKADQGESPWK
-430 TALKAAQEV
+430 TALASAKEV
-439 GPSLFFSLL
+439 GPPLFFSLL

-471 AFTKTYSIAIA
+471 AFTKTWSIAIS

-494 GFLIRGKIAPEQ
+494 GFLIRGKIPPEQ

-511 RILVFLYRP
+511 RFLVALYRP
-520 VIRWALRHSR
+520 IIGRVLDHRR
-530 LTLALSGVLLATAV
+530 LTIALAAGFLLTAALPLS
-544 LPMTRLGTE
+544 RLGTE

-568 MPPGV
+568 MTPGL

-586 RLILTV
+586 RLIRTV
-592 PEVARVFGQSGRAET
+592 PEVKRVFGQSGRAET
-607 ATDSAHLTM
+607 ATDSAHFTM
-616 FDTVVMLKPRDQ
+616 FDTVVRLKPRSQ
-628 WRPGMTLSRLKED
+628 WPSGMTMSRLREKLD
-641 LNRVVSL
+641 RVVRL

-680 PNLETIDRV
+680 PSLETIDRL
-689 DRKIRDVLRKLPET
+689 DRKIRNVLKTLPGT
-703 SSVYA
+703 ASVYA
-708 DRLTGGRYISVDIHR
+708 DRLTGGRYISVDVHR
-723 FRAARYGMNVDDINR
+723 FRAARYGLNVEDVNR
-738 MVRTA
+738 MVETA
-743 IGGETL
+743 IGGEAL

-760 VNLRYPRQD
+760 VNLRYPGYERG
-769 RSSLEAIGSSLVS
+769 SLEAIGSLPV
-782 APDGEQIPLS
+782 PTPEGGQIPLS
-792 RLASLTIENGPTMI
+792 RLASLSIEDGPTMI
-806 KTENAQ
+806 KTENAR
-812 LTGWIYIDIKGG
+812 LTGWIYIDTKGG
-824 DLGGYVAR
+824 DLGGYVDQ
-832 ARKAVARS
+832 ARKAIARS
-840 VSLPP
+840 VKLPP
-845 GTTLTWSGQYASIE
+845 GTTLTWSGQYQSIE
-859 RARKRLAFVLPF
+859 RARKRLALVLPL

-876 VALLFIHFRSAVKTG
+876 VALLYVHFRNLAKTG
-891 IVLMSLPLAVLGS
+891 IVLLSLPFALLGS
-904 LWFLYALHYR
+904 LWYLYALHYR
-914 FSVAVVTGMIALTG
+914 LSVAVVTGMIALAG
-928 IAVEFGV
+928 IAVEFGI
-935 VMILYLDRSVER
+935 VMILYLDRSVEHR
-947 RVSDGKLATQTD
+947 KTTGRLSTSGELD
-959 LDSAIIEGTLYRLR
+959 LAIIEGTLFRLR

-980 VILAGLVPI
+980 VILAGLFPI

-1008 GGMASTV
+1008 GGMMTAIV
-1015 ALSLLVIPVIYRL
+1015 LSLLVIPVLYRM
-1028 WKQKDIGRTGPPDPS
+1028 W
-1043 GVSTAEREKESLS
+1043 KESDLRRSS
-1056 GLTHPSTMRSQR
+1056 GGDGSQHPHREEMDLLPDHPHSRQGDRP

>member
-1 MIERMIGWSIQ
+1 MIAHIIDWSIR

-19 ISLFLLAWGFVSLLG
+19 LSLILLVWGGVSLIK

-47 VIVRAVYTGQPPSVV
+47 VIVKAVYHGQPPSVV

-96 LFKEGV
+96 LFKEGT

-118 EGRLPKGV
+118 ESRLPPGV
-126 RATLGPDATGL
+126 TATLGPDATGL

-147 RSHRYDLSQLRAIQD
+147 RTHRHDLSQLRALQD

-169 QSLHGVAEVATVGGM
+169 QSLHGVAEVASVGGM

-201 IPLFRVESAI
+201 VSLSRVERAI
-211 RDSNG
+211 RASNG
-216 DTGGSVVDMG
+216 DVGGSVVDMG

-237 IHSLTDLRNIPL
+237 IHSLSDIRNIPL
-249 ARGDGGVPVRLSD
+249 AVGSGGDPVRLSD
-262 VAAIHLGPELREGVS
+262 VATIHLGPELRQGVA
-277 ELDGKGE
+277 ELDGEGE
-284 VVGGI
+284 VAGGI

-303 AVKTKI
+303 AVKEKI
-309 KALSPMLPPG
+309 RVLSPMLPPG
-319 VEMVA
+319 VEVVT

-344 EESLAVSLV
+344 EESVAVSLV
-353 CLLFLSRIRSSLVA
+353 CLLFLSRLRSSLVA

-398 VSIGVM
+398 VSVGVM

-418 RERSDDSESPWN
+418 REQSGEGENPWD
-430 TALKAAQEV
+430 TALRSAREV

-471 AFTKTYSIAIA
+471 AFTKTWSIAIS

-494 GFLIRGKIAPEQ
+494 GFLIRGKIPAEN
-506 NNPVN
+506 NNPIN
-511 RILVFLYRP
+511 RFLVFLYRP
-520 VIRWALRHSR
+520 VIGGALRHR
-530 LTLALSGVLLATAV
+530 WMTLAMAGTFLVTAAIP
-544 LPMTRLGTE
+544 LTHLGTE

-568 MPPGV
+568 LTPGV

-586 RLILTV
+586 RLIRTV
-592 PEVARVFGQSGRAET
+592 PEVDRVFGQSGRAET
-607 ATDSAHLTM
+607 ATDSAHFTM
-616 FDTVVMLKPRDQ
+616 FDTVVTLKPRNR
-628 WRPGMTLSRLKED
+628 WRPGMTLARLKGELD
-641 LNRVVSL
+641 RVVSL

-680 PNLETIDRV
+680 PSLGTIDRL
-689 DRKIRDVLRKLPET
+689 DRQIREVLLALPET
-703 SSVYA
+703 ASVYA
-708 DRLTGGRYISVDIHR
+708 DRLTGGRYISVSVHR
-723 FRAARYGMNVDDINR
+723 FRAARYGLNIEDVNR

-760 VNLRYPRQD
+760 VNLRYARD
-769 RSSLEAIGSSLVS
+769 ERGSLEGLGSLLVPTP
-782 APDGEQIPLS
+782 AGGQVPLS
-792 RLASLTIENGPTMI
+792 RLASLTIEEGPTMI
-806 KTENAQ
+806 KTENAR

-832 ARKAVARS
+832 AKRAIARS
-840 VSLPP
+840 VTLPA
-845 GTTLTWSGQYASIE
+845 GTTLSWSGQYALIE
-859 RARKRLAFVLPF
+859 RARKRLALVLPL

-876 VALLFIHFRSAVKTG
+876 VALLFVHFRNMAKTG
-891 IVLMSLPLAVLGS
+891 MVLLSLPFAVLGS
-904 LWFLYALHYR
+904 LWFLYGLHYR
-914 FSVAVVTGMIALTG
+914 LSVAVITGMIALAG
-928 IAVEFGV
+928 IAVEFGI

-947 RVSDGKLATQTD
+947 RRSDGRLKTPED
-959 LDSAIIEGTLYRLR
+959 LDLAIVEGTLYRLR

-980 VILAGLVPI
+980 VILAGLLPI

-1008 GGMASTV
+1008 GGMVTAIV
-1015 ALSLLVIPVIYRL
+1015 LSLLVIPVLYRL
-1028 WKQKDIGRTGPPDPS
+1028 WKETDLRRAGPDGGQGP
-1043 GVSTAEREKESLS
+1043 ESPHTEGEGPLPLHS
-1056 GLTHPSTMRSQR
+1056 HFLKGGQS

>member
-1 MIERMIGWSIQ
+1 MIARIIDLSI
-12 RKYWVLA
+12 RRRYWVLA
-19 ISLFLLAWGFVSLLG
+19 LSLLLLGWGAVSLIE

-47 VIVRAVYTGQPPSVV
+47 VIVKTVYQGQPPSVV

-69 LTTAFLTIP
+69 LATAFLTIP

-96 LFKEGV
+96 LFKEGT

-113 YLNQV
+113 YLNQA
-118 EGRLPKGV
+118 ESRLPQGV
-126 RATLGPDATGL
+126 TATLGPDATGL

-147 RSHRYDLSQLRAIQD
+147 RTHRYDLSRLRALQD
-162 WFLKFEL
+162 WFMKFEL
-169 QSLHGVAEVATVGGM
+169 QSIRGVAEVAPVGGM

-194 EKLLAYH
+194 LKLLAYH
-201 IPLFRVESAI
+201 VSLPRVERAI
-211 RDSNG
+211 RASNG
-216 DTGGSVVDMG
+216 DVGGSVVDMG

-237 IHSLTDLRNIPL
+237 IRSLSDIRNIPL
-249 ARGDGGVPVRLSD
+249 AVGVRGDPVRLSD
-262 VAAIHLGPELREGVS
+262 VADVHFGPELRQGVA

-284 VVGGI
+284 VIGGI
-289 VITRG
+289 VIVRG
-294 GTNALDVIR
+294 GSNALDVIR
-303 AVKTKI
+303 EVKKKI
-309 KALSPMLPPG
+309 RSLSPTLPPG
-319 VEMVA
+319 VEVVT
-324 TYDRSRLILK
+324 TYDRSRLIQN

-344 EESLAVSLV
+344 EESIAVSLV

-398 VSIGVM
+398 VSVGVM

-418 RERSDDSESPWN
+418 REHGGDAESPWN
-430 TALKAAQEV
+430 TALRSAREV

-471 AFTKTYSIAIA
+471 AFTKTYSIAISA
-482 AGLSITLVPVLM
+482 ALSITLVPVLM
-494 GFLIRGKIAPEQ
+494 GFLIRGRIAPEQ
-506 NNPVN
+506 DNPLN
-511 RILVFLYRP
+511 RILISLYRP
-520 VIRWALRHSR
+520 VIGWALKHRR
-530 LTLALSGVLLATAV
+530 FTLLMAGGLLLTAV
-544 LPMTRLGTE
+544 IPLLHLGTE

-568 MPPGV
+568 LTPGV

-586 RLILTV
+586 RLIRTV
-592 PEVARVFGQSGRAET
+592 PEVDRVFGQSGRAET

-616 FDTVVMLKPRDQ
+616 FDTVVTLKPRSR
-628 WRPGMTLSRLKED
+628 WRPGMTLSRLRED
-641 LNRVVSL
+641 LDRVVAL

-666 STGIKSPLGLKVTA
+666 STGIKSPLGLKVTS
-680 PNLETIDRV
+680 PSLDTIDRV
-689 DRKIRDVLRKLPET
+689 DRQIRNVLQKLPET
-703 SSVYA
+703 ASVYA

-723 FRAARYGMNVDDINR
+723 VRAARYGLNVDDVNR

-749 TTVVQGRERFP
+749 TTVVRGRERFP
-760 VNLRYPRQD
+760 VNLRFPRD
-769 RSSLEAIGSSLVS
+769 ERGSLDAIGSLPVS
-782 APDGEQIPLS
+782 TPGGGQVPLS
-792 RLASLTIENGPTMI
+792 RLASLAIEDGPTMI
-806 KTENAQ
+806 KTENAR

-824 DLGGYVAR
+824 DLGGYVSR
-832 ARKAVARS
+832 ARKAIARS
-840 VSLPP
+840 VALPP
-845 GTTLTWSGQYASIE
+845 GTTLTWSGQYTSIE
-859 RARKRLAFVLPF
+859 RARKRLALVLPF

-876 VALLFIHFRSAVKTG
+876 VALLYVHFRSVAKTG
-891 IVLMSLPLAVLGS
+891 IVLLSLPFAVLGS
-904 LWFLYALHYR
+904 LWFLYGLHYR
-914 FSVAVVTGMIALTG
+914 LSVAVVTGMIALAG
-928 IAVEFGV
+928 VAVEFGI

-947 RVSDGKLATQTD
+947 RMEEGRLATPED
-959 LDSAIIEGTLYRLR
+959 LDRAIVEGTLYRLR

-980 VILAGLVPI
+980 VILAGLLPI

-1008 GGMASTV
+1008 GGMVTAI
-1015 ALSLLVIPVIYRL
+1015 ALSLLVIPVLYRL
-1028 WKQKDIGRTGPPDPS
+1028 WRQRPTSAASVQAADRS
-1043 GVSTAEREKESLS
+1043 GDLRN
-1056 GLTHPSTMRSQR
+1056 

>member
-1 MIERMIGWSIQ
+1 MIARIIDLSI
-12 RKYWVLA
+12 RRRYWVLA
-19 ISLFLLAWGFVSLLG
+19 LSLLLLGWGAVSLIE

-47 VIVRAVYTGQPPSVV
+47 VIVKTVYQGQPPSVV

-69 LTTAFLTIP
+69 LATAFLTIP

-96 LFKEGV
+96 LFNEGT

-113 YLNQV
+113 YLNQA
-118 EGRLPKGV
+118 ESRLPQGV
-126 RATLGPDATGL
+126 TATLGPDATGL

-147 RSHRYDLSQLRAIQD
+147 RTHRYDLSRLRALQD
-162 WFLKFEL
+162 WFMKFEL
-169 QSLHGVAEVATVGGM
+169 QSIRGVAEVAPVGGM

-194 EKLLAYH
+194 LKLLAYH
-201 IPLFRVESAI
+201 VSLPRVERAI
-211 RDSNG
+211 RASNG
-216 DTGGSVVDMG
+216 DVGGSVVDMG

-237 IHSLTDLRNIPL
+237 IRSLSDIRNIPL
-249 ARGDGGVPVRLSD
+249 AVGVRGDPVRLSD
-262 VAAIHLGPELREGVS
+262 VADVHFGPELRQGVA

-284 VVGGI
+284 VIGGI
-289 VITRG
+289 VIVRG
-294 GTNALDVIR
+294 GSNALDVIR
-303 AVKTKI
+303 EVKKKI
-309 KALSPMLPPG
+309 RSLSPMLPPG
-319 VEMVA
+319 VEVVT
-324 TYDRSRLILK
+324 TYDRSRLIQN

-344 EESLAVSLV
+344 EESIAVSLV

-398 VSIGVM
+398 VSVGVM

-418 RERSDDSESPWN
+418 REHGGDAESPWN
-430 TALKAAQEV
+430 TALRSAREV

-471 AFTKTYSIAIA
+471 AFTKTYSIAISA
-482 AGLSITLVPVLM
+482 ALSITLVPVLM
-494 GFLIRGKIAPEQ
+494 GFLIRGRIAPEQ
-506 NNPVN
+506 DNPLN
-511 RILVFLYRP
+511 RILISLYRP
-520 VIRWALRHSR
+520 VIGWALKHRR
-530 LTLALSGVLLATAV
+530 FTLLMAGGLLLTAV
-544 LPMTRLGTE
+544 IPLLHLGTE

-568 MPPGV
+568 LTPGV

-586 RLILTV
+586 RLIRTV
-592 PEVARVFGQSGRAET
+592 PEVDRVFGQSGRAET

-616 FDTVVMLKPRDQ
+616 FDTVVTLKPRSR
-628 WRPGMTLSRLKED
+628 WRPGMTLSRLRED
-641 LNRVVSL
+641 LDRVVAL

-666 STGIKSPLGLKVTA
+666 STGIKSPLGLKVTS
-680 PNLETIDRV
+680 PSLDTIDRV
-689 DRKIRDVLRKLPET
+689 DRQIRNVLQKLPET
-703 SSVYA
+703 ASVYA

-723 FRAARYGMNVDDINR
+723 VRAARYGLNVDDVNR

-749 TTVVQGRERFP
+749 TTVVRGRERFP
-760 VNLRYPRQD
+760 VNLRFPRD
-769 RSSLEAIGSSLVS
+769 ERGSLDAIGSLPVS
-782 APDGEQIPLS
+782 TPGGGQVPLS
-792 RLASLTIENGPTMI
+792 RLASLAIEDGPTMI
-806 KTENAQ
+806 KTENAR

-824 DLGGYVAR
+824 DLGGYVSR
-832 ARKAVARS
+832 ARKAIARS
-840 VSLPP
+840 VALPP
-845 GTTLTWSGQYASIE
+845 GTTLTWSGQYTSIE
-859 RARKRLAFVLPF
+859 RARKRLALVLPF

-876 VALLFIHFRSAVKTG
+876 VALLYVHFRSVAKTG
-891 IVLMSLPLAVLGS
+891 IVLLSLPFAVLGS
-904 LWFLYALHYR
+904 LWFLYGLHYR
-914 FSVAVVTGMIALTG
+914 LSVAVVTGMIALAG
-928 IAVEFGV
+928 VAVEFGI

-947 RVSDGKLATQTD
+947 RMEEGRLATPED
-959 LDSAIIEGTLYRLR
+959 LDRAIVEGTLYRLR

-980 VILAGLVPI
+980 VILAGLLPI

-1008 GGMASTV
+1008 GGMVTAI
-1015 ALSLLVIPVIYRL
+1015 ALSLLVIPVLYRL
-1028 WKQKDIGRTGPPDPS
+1028 WRQRPTSAASVQAADRS
-1043 GVSTAEREKESLS
+1043 GDLRN
-1056 GLTHPSTMRSQR
+1056 

>member
-1 MIERMIGWSIQ
+1 MIARIIDRSI
-12 RKYWVLA
+12 RHRYWVLGLA
-19 ISLFLLAWGFVSLLG
+19 LLLIALGIVSLIK

-47 VIVRAVYTGQPPSVV
+47 VIVKTVYRGQPPSVV

-96 LFKEGV
+96 LFKEGT
-102 DQYWARSRVLE
+102 DPYWARSRVLE

-118 EGRLPKGV
+118 EGRLPRGV
-126 RATLGPDATGL
+126 TATLGPDATGL
-137 GWVYEYALVD
+137 GWVYEYALTD
-147 RSHRYDLSQLRAIQD
+147 TTHKEDLSHLRALQD

-169 QSLHGVAEVATVGGM
+169 QSIPGVAEVASVGGM
-184 VKEFQVEVDP
+184 VKEYQVDVDP
-194 EKLLAYH
+194 QKLLAYR
-201 IPLFRVESAI
+201 IPLSRVERAI
-211 RDSNG
+211 RSANG
-216 DTGGSVVDMG
+216 DVGGSVVDMG

-237 IHSLTDLRNIPL
+237 IHSLADIRNTPLRTGP
-249 ARGDGGVPVRLSD
+249 AGEPVRLSD
-262 VAAIHLGPELREGVS
+262 VASVHLGPELRQGIA

-284 VVGGI
+284 VAGGI

-294 GTNALDVIR
+294 GTNTLDIIR
-303 AVKTKI
+303 AVKKKI
-309 KALSPMLPPG
+309 RELAPMLPPG
-319 VEMVA
+319 VQVVT

-353 CLLFLSRIRSSLVA
+353 CLLFLSRLRSSLVA

-374 IFAAFVLMARQGLTA
+374 IFAAFVVMARQGLTA

-418 RERSDDSESPWN
+418 REKAEQGESPWK
-430 TALKAAQEV
+430 TALASAKEV
-439 GPSLFFSLL
+439 GPPLFFSLL

-471 AFTKTYSIAIA
+471 AFTKTWSIAIS

-494 GFLIRGKIAPEQ
+494 GFLIRGKIPPEQ

-511 RILVFLYRP
+511 RFLVALYRP
-520 VIRWALRHSR
+520 VIGWVLDHRR
-530 LTLALSGVLLATAV
+530 LTIALAAGFLLTAAVPLS
-544 LPMTRLGTE
+544 RLGTE

-568 MPPGV
+568 MTPGL

-586 RLILTV
+586 RLIRTV
-592 PEVARVFGQSGRAET
+592 PEVKRVFGQSGRAET
-607 ATDSAHLTM
+607 ATDSAHFTM
-616 FDTVVMLKPRDQ
+616 FDTVVRLKPRSQ
-628 WRPGMTLSRLKED
+628 WPSGMTMSRLREKLD
-641 LNRVVSL
+641 NVVRL

-680 PNLETIDRV
+680 PSLQTIDRL
-689 DRKIRDVLRKLPET
+689 DRKIRNVLKTLPGT
-703 SSVYA
+703 ASVYA
-708 DRLTGGRYISVDIHR
+708 DRLTGGRYISVDVHR
-723 FRAARYGMNVDDINR
+723 FRAARYGLNIEDVNR
-738 MVRTA
+738 MVETA

-760 VNLRYPRQD
+760 VNLRYPGYERG
-769 RSSLEAIGSSLVS
+769 SLEAIGSLPV
-782 APDGEQIPLS
+782 PTPQGGQVPLS
-792 RLASLTIENGPTMI
+792 RLASLTIEDGPTMI
-806 KTENAQ
+806 KTENAR

-824 DLGGYVAR
+824 DLGGYVDQ
-832 ARKAVARS
+832 ARKAISRS
-840 VSLPP
+840 IKLPP
-845 GTTLTWSGQYASIE
+845 GTTLTWSGQYQSIE
-859 RARKRLAFVLPF
+859 RARKRLTLVLPL

-876 VALLFIHFRSAVKTG
+876 VALLYVHFRNFAKTG
-891 IVLMSLPLAVLGS
+891 IVLLSLPFALLGS
-904 LWFLYALHYR
+904 LWYLYALHYR
-914 FSVAVVTGMIALTG
+914 LSVAVVTGMIALAG
-928 IAVEFGV
+928 IAVEFAI
-935 VMILYLDRSVER
+935 VMILYLDRSVEHR
-947 RVSDGKLATQTD
+947 KNTGRLSTPGD
-959 LDSAIIEGTLYRLR
+959 LDLAIVEGTLFRLR

-980 VILAGLVPI
+980 VILAGLFPI

-1008 GGMASTV
+1008 GGMTTAIV
-1015 ALSLLVIPVIYRL
+1015 LSLLVIPVLYRM
-1028 WKQKDIGRTGPPDPS
+1028 W
-1043 GVSTAEREKESLS
+1043 KESDLRRATV
-1056 GLTHPSTMRSQR
+1056 GTDLQTPHRKETNPLPTHPHSQQGDNP

>member
-1 MIERMIGWSIQ
+1 MIARIIDRSI
-12 RKYWVLA
+12 RHRYWVLGLA
-19 ISLFLLAWGFVSLLG
+19 LLLIALGIVSLIK

-47 VIVRAVYTGQPPSVV
+47 VIVKTVYRGQPPSVV

-96 LFKEGV
+96 LFKEGT
-102 DQYWARSRVLE
+102 DPYWARSRVLE

-118 EGRLPKGV
+118 EGRLPRGV
-126 RATLGPDATGL
+126 TATLGPDATGL
-137 GWVYEYALVD
+137 GWVYEYALTD
-147 RSHRYDLSQLRAIQD
+147 TTHKEDLSHLRALQD

-169 QSLHGVAEVATVGGM
+169 QSIPGVAEVASVGGM
-184 VKEFQVEVDP
+184 VKEYQVDVDP
-194 EKLLAYH
+194 QKLLAYR
-201 IPLFRVESAI
+201 IPLSRVERAI
-211 RDSNG
+211 RSANG
-216 DTGGSVVDMG
+216 DVGGSVVDMG
-226 EAQYMVRTRGY
+226 EAQYRVRTRGY
-237 IHSLTDLRNIPL
+237 IHSLADIRNTPLRTGP
-249 ARGDGGVPVRLSD
+249 AGDPVRLSD
-262 VAAIHLGPELREGVS
+262 VASVHLGPELRQGIA

-284 VVGGI
+284 VAGGI

-294 GTNALDVIR
+294 GTNTLDIIR
-303 AVKTKI
+303 AVKRKI
-309 KALSPMLPPG
+309 RELSPMLPPG
-319 VEMVA
+319 VQVVT

-353 CLLFLSRIRSSLVA
+353 CLLFLSRLRSSLVA

-374 IFAAFVLMARQGLTA
+374 IFAAFVVMARQGLTA

-418 RERSDDSESPWN
+418 REKAEQGESPWK
-430 TALKAAQEV
+430 TALASAKEV
-439 GPSLFFSLL
+439 GPPLFFSLL

-471 AFTKTYSIAIA
+471 AFTKTWSIAIS

-494 GFLIRGKIAPEQ
+494 GFLIRGKIPPEQ

-511 RILVFLYRP
+511 RFLVALYRP
-520 VIRWALRHSR
+520 VIGWVLDHRR
-530 LTLALSGVLLATAV
+530 LTIALAAGFLLTAAVPLS
-544 LPMTRLGTE
+544 RLGTE

-568 MPPGV
+568 MTPGL

-586 RLILTV
+586 RLIRTV
-592 PEVARVFGQSGRAET
+592 PEVKRVFGQSGRAET
-607 ATDSAHLTM
+607 ATDSAHFTM
-616 FDTVVMLKPRDQ
+616 FDTVVRLKPRSQ
-628 WRPGMTLSRLKED
+628 WPSGMTMSRLREKLD
-641 LNRVVSL
+641 NVVRL

-680 PNLETIDRV
+680 PSLQTIDRL
-689 DRKIRDVLRKLPET
+689 DRKIRNVLKTLPGT
-703 SSVYA
+703 ASVYA
-708 DRLTGGRYISVDIHR
+708 DRLTGGRYISVDVHR
-723 FRAARYGMNVDDINR
+723 FRAARYGLNIEDVNR
-738 MVRTA
+738 MVETA

-760 VNLRYPRQD
+760 VNLRYPGYERG
-769 RSSLEAIGSSLVS
+769 SLEAIGSLPV
-782 APDGEQIPLS
+782 PTPQGGQVPLS
-792 RLASLTIENGPTMI
+792 RLASLTIEDGPTMI
-806 KTENAQ
+806 KTENAR

-824 DLGGYVAR
+824 DLGGYVDQ
-832 ARKAVARS
+832 ARKAISRS
-840 VSLPP
+840 IKLPP
-845 GTTLTWSGQYASIE
+845 GTTLTWSGQYQSIE
-859 RARKRLAFVLPF
+859 RARKRLTLVLPL

-876 VALLFIHFRSAVKTG
+876 VALLYVHFRNFAKTG
-891 IVLMSLPLAVLGS
+891 IVLLSLPFALLGS
-904 LWFLYALHYR
+904 LWYLYALHYR
-914 FSVAVVTGMIALTG
+914 LSVAVVTGMIALAG
-928 IAVEFGV
+928 IAVEFAI
-935 VMILYLDRSVER
+935 VMILYLDRSVEHR
-947 RVSDGKLATQTD
+947 KNTGRLSTPGD
-959 LDSAIIEGTLYRLR
+959 LDLAIVEGTLFRLR

-980 VILAGLVPI
+980 VILAGLFPI

-1008 GGMASTV
+1008 GGMTTAIV
-1015 ALSLLVIPVIYRL
+1015 LSLLVIPVLYRM
-1028 WKQKDIGRTGPPDPS
+1028 W
-1043 GVSTAEREKESLS
+1043 KESDLRRATV
-1056 GLTHPSTMRSQR
+1056 GTDLQTPHRKETNPLPTHPHSQQGDNP

>member
-1 MIERMIGWSIQ
+1 MIARIIDRSI
-12 RKYWVLA
+12 RHRYWVLGLA
-19 ISLFLLAWGFVSLLG
+19 LLLIALGIVSLIK

-47 VIVRAVYTGQPPSVV
+47 VIVKTVYRGQPPSVV

-96 LFKEGV
+96 LFKEGT
-102 DQYWARSRVLE
+102 DPYWARSRVLE

-118 EGRLPKGV
+118 EGRLPRGV
-126 RATLGPDATGL
+126 TATLGPDATGL
-137 GWVYEYALVD
+137 GWVYEYALTD
-147 RSHRYDLSQLRAIQD
+147 TTHKEDLSHLRALQD

-169 QSLHGVAEVATVGGM
+169 QSIPGVAEVASVGGM
-184 VKEFQVEVDP
+184 VKEYQVDVDP
-194 EKLLAYH
+194 QKLLAYR
-201 IPLFRVESAI
+201 IPLSRVERAI
-211 RDSNG
+211 RSANG
-216 DTGGSVVDMG
+216 DVGGSVVDMG

-237 IHSLTDLRNIPL
+237 IHSLADIRNTPLRTGP
-249 ARGDGGVPVRLSD
+249 AGDPVRLSD
-262 VAAIHLGPELREGVS
+262 VASVHLGPELRQGIA

-284 VVGGI
+284 VAGGI

-294 GTNALDVIR
+294 GTNTLDIIR
-303 AVKTKI
+303 AVKRKI
-309 KALSPMLPPG
+309 RELSPMLPPG
-319 VEMVA
+319 VQVVT

-353 CLLFLSRIRSSLVA
+353 CLLFLSRLRSSLVA

-374 IFAAFVLMARQGLTA
+374 IFAAFVVMARQGLTA

-418 RERSDDSESPWN
+418 REKAEQGESPWK
-430 TALKAAQEV
+430 TALASAKEV
-439 GPSLFFSLL
+439 GPPLFFSLL

-471 AFTKTYSIAIA
+471 AFTKTWSIAIS

-494 GFLIRGKIAPEQ
+494 GFLIRGKIPPEQ

-511 RILVFLYRP
+511 RFLVALYRP
-520 VIRWALRHSR
+520 VIGWVLDHRR
-530 LTLALSGVLLATAV
+530 LTIALAAGFLLTAAVPLS
-544 LPMTRLGTE
+544 RLGTE

-568 MPPGV
+568 MTPGL

-586 RLILTV
+586 RLIRTV
-592 PEVARVFGQSGRAET
+592 PEVKRVFGQSGRAET
-607 ATDSAHLTM
+607 ATDSAHFTM
-616 FDTVVMLKPRDQ
+616 FDTVVRLKPRSQ
-628 WRPGMTLSRLKED
+628 WPSGMTMSRLREKLD
-641 LNRVVSL
+641 NVVRL

-680 PNLETIDRV
+680 PSLQTIDRL
-689 DRKIRDVLRKLPET
+689 DRKIRNVLKTLPGT
-703 SSVYA
+703 ASVYA
-708 DRLTGGRYISVDIHR
+708 DRLTGGRYISVDVHR
-723 FRAARYGMNVDDINR
+723 FRAARYGLNIEDVNR
-738 MVRTA
+738 MVETA

-760 VNLRYPRQD
+760 VNLRYPGYERG
-769 RSSLEAIGSSLVS
+769 SLEAIGSLPV
-782 APDGEQIPLS
+782 PTPQGGQVPLS
-792 RLASLTIENGPTMI
+792 RLASLTIEDGPTMI
-806 KTENAQ
+806 KTENAR

-824 DLGGYVAR
+824 DLGGYVDQ
-832 ARKAVARS
+832 ARKAISRS
-840 VSLPP
+840 IKLPP
-845 GTTLTWSGQYASIE
+845 GTTLTWSGQYQSIE
-859 RARKRLAFVLPF
+859 RARKRLTLVLPL

-876 VALLFIHFRSAVKTG
+876 VALLYVHFRNFAKTG
-891 IVLMSLPLAVLGS
+891 IVLLSLPFALLGS
-904 LWFLYALHYR
+904 LWYLYALHYR
-914 FSVAVVTGMIALTG
+914 LSVAVVTGMIALAG
-928 IAVEFGV
+928 IAVEFAI
-935 VMILYLDRSVER
+935 VMILYLDRSVEHR
-947 RVSDGKLATQTD
+947 KNTGRLSTPGD
-959 LDSAIIEGTLYRLR
+959 LDLAIVEGTLFRLR

-980 VILAGLVPI
+980 VILAGLFPI

-1008 GGMASTV
+1008 GGMTTAIV
-1015 ALSLLVIPVIYRL
+1015 LSLLVIPVLYRM
-1028 WKQKDIGRTGPPDPS
+1028 W
-1043 GVSTAEREKESLS
+1043 KESDLRRATV
-1056 GLTHPSTMRSQR
+1056 GTDLQTPHRKETNPLPTHPHSQQGDNP

>member
-1 MIERMIGWSIQ
+1 MITRIIDWSIQ
-12 RKYWVLA
+12 KKYWVLA
-19 ISLFLLAWGFVSLLG
+19 ISGLLLVWGTISLLG

-47 VIVRAVYTGQPPSVV
+47 VIVKAVYHGQPPSVV

-96 LFKEGV
+96 LFKEGT

-118 EGRLPKGV
+118 ESRLPQGV
-126 RATLGPDATGL
+126 SATLGPDATGL
-137 GWVYEYALVD
+137 GWVFEYALVD
-147 RSHRYDLSQLRAIQD
+147 RTHRYDLSQLRALQD
-162 WFLKFEL
+162 WFMKFEL
-169 QSLHGVAEVATVGGM
+169 QSIHGVAEVASVGGM
-184 VKEFQVEVDP
+184 VKEYQVEVDP
-194 EKLLAYH
+194 RKLLAYH
-201 IPLFRVESAI
+201 VNLSRVEQAI
-211 RDSNG
+211 RASNG
-216 DTGGSVVDMG
+216 DVGGSVVDMG

-237 IHSLTDLRNIPL
+237 IHSLSDIRNIPL
-249 ARGDGGVPVRLSD
+249 KVDDRGTPIRLSD
-262 VAAIHLGPELREGVS
+262 LASIHLGPELRQGVA
-277 ELDGKGE
+277 ELDGQGE
-284 VVGGI
+284 VAGGI

-303 AVKTKI
+303 AVKKKI
-309 KALSPMLPPG
+309 KSVSPMLPPG
-319 VEMVA
+319 VEVVI
-324 TYDRSRLILK
+324 TYDRSRLILA

-344 EESLAVSLV
+344 EESVAVSLV
-353 CLLFLSRIRSSLVA
+353 CLLFLSRLRSSLVA

-398 VSIGVM
+398 VSVGVM

-418 RERSDDSESPWN
+418 REHSGNGESPWD
-430 TALKAAQEV
+430 TALRSAREV

-471 AFTKTYSIAIA
+471 AFTKTYSIAISA
-482 AGLSITLVPVLM
+482 ALSITLVPVLM

-506 NNPVN
+506 NNPIN
-511 RILVFLYRP
+511 RILVVLYRP
-520 VIRWALRHSR
+520 VIGWALRHRR
-530 LTLALSGVLLATAV
+530 LTLVMAGIFLSTAIV
-544 LPMTRLGTE
+544 PLMHLGTE

-568 MPPGV
+568 LTPGV

-586 RLILTV
+586 RLIRTV
-592 PEVARVFGQSGRAET
+592 PEVDRVFGQSGRAET
-607 ATDSAHLTM
+607 ATDSAHFTM
-616 FDTVVMLKPRDQ
+616 FDTVVTLKPRSQ
-628 WRPGMTLSRLKED
+628 WRSGMTLSRLKEE
-641 LNRVVSL
+641 LNQVVSL

-680 PNLETIDRV
+680 PSLDMIDRL
-689 DRKIRDVLRKLPET
+689 DRQIRDVLRKLPQT
-703 SSVYA
+703 ASVYA
-708 DRLTGGRYISVDIHR
+708 DRLTGGRYIMIDVNR
-723 FRAARYGMNVDDINR
+723 FRAARYGLNVDDVNR

-743 IGGETL
+743 IGGERL

-760 VNLRYPRQD
+760 VNLRYPRDD
-769 RSSLEAIGSSLVS
+769 RSSLEAIGSLLVS
-782 APDGEQIPLS
+782 AGGGEQVPLS
-792 RLASLTIENGPTMI
+792 RLASLTIVDGPTMI
-806 KTENAQ
+806 KTENAR
-812 LTGWIYIDIKGG
+812 LTGWIYIDLKGG
-824 DLGGYVAR
+824 DLGGYVDV
-832 ARKAVARS
+832 ARKAIARS
-840 VSLPP
+840 ITLPS
-845 GTTLTWSGQYASIE
+845 GTTLSWSGQYVSIE
-859 RARKRLAFVLPF
+859 RAKKRLALVLPLTF
-871 TLLII
+871 LII
-876 VALLFIHFRSAVKTG
+876 LSLLYIHFRSAIKTG
-891 IVLMSLPLAVLGS
+891 MVLLSLPFAVVGS

-914 FSVAVVTGMIALTG
+914 LSVAVVTGMISLAG
-928 IAVEFGV
+928 IAVEFGI
-935 VMILYLDRSVER
+935 VMILYLDRSVEKR
-947 RVSDGKLATQTD
+947 IAEGSLGTPEDFDLA
-959 LDSAIIEGTLYRLR
+959 IVEGTLYRLR

-980 VILAGLVPI
+980 VILVGLLPI

-1008 GGMASTV
+1008 GGMLTAIV
-1015 ALSLLVIPVIYRL
+1015 LSLLVIPVLYRM
-1028 WKQKDIGRTGPPDPS
+1028 WEKPASNSTTTSGPM
-1043 GVSTAEREKESLS
+1043 EE
-1056 GLTHPSTMRSQR
+1056 

>member
-1 MIERMIGWSIQ
+1 MIARIIDRSI
-12 RKYWVLA
+12 RHRYWVLGLA
-19 ISLFLLAWGFVSLLG
+19 LLLIALGIVSLIK

-47 VIVRAVYTGQPPSVV
+47 VIVKTVYRGQPPSVV

-96 LFKEGV
+96 LFKEGT
-102 DQYWARSRVLE
+102 DPYWARSRVLE

-118 EGRLPKGV
+118 EGRLPRGV
-126 RATLGPDATGL
+126 TATLGPDATGL
-137 GWVYEYALVD
+137 GWVYEYALTD
-147 RSHRYDLSQLRAIQD
+147 TTHKEDLSHLRALQD

-169 QSLHGVAEVATVGGM
+169 QSIPGVAEVASVGGM
-184 VKEFQVEVDP
+184 VKEYQVDVDP
-194 EKLLAYH
+194 QKLLAYR
-201 IPLFRVESAI
+201 IPLSRVERAI
-211 RDSNG
+211 RSANG
-216 DTGGSVVDMG
+216 DVGGSVVDMG

-237 IHSLTDLRNIPL
+237 IHSLADIRNTPLRTGP
-249 ARGDGGVPVRLSD
+249 AGDPVRLSD
-262 VAAIHLGPELREGVS
+262 VASVHLGPELRQGIA

-284 VVGGI
+284 VAGGI

-294 GTNALDVIR
+294 GTNTLDIIR
-303 AVKTKI
+303 AVKRKI
-309 KALSPMLPPG
+309 RELSPMLPPG
-319 VEMVA
+319 VQVVT

-353 CLLFLSRIRSSLVA
+353 CLLFLSRLRSSLVA

-374 IFAAFVLMARQGLTA
+374 IFAAFVVMARQGLTA

-418 RERSDDSESPWN
+418 REKAEQGESPWK
-430 TALKAAQEV
+430 TALASAKEV
-439 GPSLFFSLL
+439 GPPLFFSLL

-471 AFTKTYSIAIA
+471 AFTKTWSIAIS

-494 GFLIRGKIAPEQ
+494 GFLIRGKIPPEQ

-511 RILVFLYRP
+511 RFLVALYRP
-520 VIRWALRHSR
+520 IIGRVLDHRR
-530 LTLALSGVLLATAV
+530 LTIALAAGFLLTAALPLS
-544 LPMTRLGTE
+544 RLGTE

-568 MPPGV
+568 MTPGL

-586 RLILTV
+586 RLIRTV
-592 PEVARVFGQSGRAET
+592 PEVKRVFGQSGRAET
-607 ATDSAHLTM
+607 ATDSAHFTM
-616 FDTVVMLKPRDQ
+616 FDTVVRLEPRSQ
-628 WRPGMTLSRLKED
+628 WPSGMTLSRLREKLD
-641 LNRVVSL
+641 RVVRL

-680 PNLETIDRV
+680 PSLETIDRL
-689 DRKIRDVLRKLPET
+689 DRKIRNVLKTLPGT
-703 SSVYA
+703 ASVYA
-708 DRLTGGRYISVDIHR
+708 DRLTGGRYISVDVHR
-723 FRAARYGMNVDDINR
+723 FRAARYGLNVEDVNR
-738 MVRTA
+738 MVETA
-743 IGGETL
+743 IGGEAL

-760 VNLRYPRQD
+760 VNLRYPGYERG
-769 RSSLEAIGSSLVS
+769 SLEAIGSLPV
-782 APDGEQIPLS
+782 PTPEGGQIPLS
-792 RLASLTIENGPTMI
+792 RLASLSIEDGPTMI
-806 KTENAQ
+806 KTENAR
-812 LTGWIYIDIKGG
+812 LTGWIYIDTKGG
-824 DLGGYVAR
+824 DLGGYVDQ
-832 ARKAVARS
+832 ARKAIARS
-840 VSLPP
+840 VKLPP
-845 GTTLTWSGQYASIE
+845 GTTLTWSGQYQSIE
-859 RARKRLAFVLPF
+859 RARKRLALVLPL

-876 VALLFIHFRSAVKTG
+876 VALLYVHFRNLAKTG
-891 IVLMSLPLAVLGS
+891 IVLLSLPFALLGS
-904 LWFLYALHYR
+904 LWYLYALHYR
-914 FSVAVVTGMIALTG
+914 LSVAVVTGMIALAG
-928 IAVEFGV
+928 IAVEFGI
-935 VMILYLDRSVER
+935 VMILYLDRSVEHR
-947 RVSDGKLATQTD
+947 KTTGRLSTSGELD
-959 LDSAIIEGTLYRLR
+959 LAIIEGTLFRLR

-980 VILAGLVPI
+980 VILAGLFPI

-1008 GGMASTV
+1008 GGMMTAIV
-1015 ALSLLVIPVIYRL
+1015 LSLLVIPVLYRM
-1028 WKQKDIGRTGPPDPS
+1028 W
-1043 GVSTAEREKESLS
+1043 KESDLRRSS
-1056 GLTHPSTMRSQR
+1056 GGDGSQHPHREEMDLLPDHPHSRQGDRP

>member
-1 MIERMIGWSIQ
+1 MITKIITWSIE
-12 RKYWVLA
+12 RKYWVLGLALA
-19 ISLFLLAWGFVSLLG
+19 IVGWGAVSLYQ

-47 VIVRAVYTGQPPSVV
+47 VIVKASFAGQPPSVV

-96 LFKEGV
+96 LFKEGT

-118 EGRLPKGV
+118 EGRLPSGV
-126 RATLGPDATGL
+126 TASLGPDATGL

-147 RSHRYDLSQLRAIQD
+147 PTHTHDLSELRTLQD

-169 QSLHGVAEVATVGGM
+169 QSIHGVAQVASVGGM
-184 VKEFQVEVDP
+184 VKEFQVVIDQQ
-194 EKLLAYH
+194 KLLADH
-201 IPLFRVESAI
+201 IPLSRVEEAI
-211 RDSNG
+211 RKSNG
-216 DTGGSVVDMG
+216 EVGGSVVDMN

-237 IHSLTDLRNIPL
+237 LHSISDIRNIPIVSG
-249 ARGDGGVPVRLSD
+249 AGGNPVRLGDIAS
-262 VAAIHLGPELREGVS
+262 VHLGPQLRQGVA

-284 VVGGI
+284 VAGGI
-289 VITRG
+289 VIARG
-294 GTNALDVIR
+294 GTNALKIIEE
-303 AVKTKI
+303 VKTKL
-309 KALSPMLPPG
+309 KSLTPMLPPG
-319 VEMVA
+319 VKIVT

-334 SIRNLLEKLL
+334 SIRTLLEKLL
-344 EESLAVSLV
+344 EESIAVSLV
-353 CLLFLSRIRSSLVA
+353 CLVFLSSIRSSLVA

-418 RERSDDSESPWN
+418 QERSDGSETSWE
-430 TALKAAQEV
+430 TALRAAQEV

-471 AFTKTYSIAIA
+471 AFTKTYSIAIS

-494 GFLIRGKIAPEQ
+494 GLLIRGKIKPEES
-506 NNPVN
+506 NIIN
-511 RILVFLYRP
+511 RILVLLYRP
-520 VIRWALRHSR
+520 VIGWVLRHR
-530 LTLALSGVLLATAV
+530 KLTLVFSGLCLATAV
-544 LPMTRLGTE
+544 IPISHLGTE

-568 MPPGV
+568 MTPGV

-586 RLILTV
+586 RLIKTV
-592 PEVARVFGQSGRAET
+592 PEVERVFGQAGRAET

-616 FDTVVMLKPRDQ
+616 FDTVVMLKPRSE
-628 WRPGMTLSRLKED
+628 WPTGMTLSRLKEK
-641 LNRVVSL
+641 LNEAVLL
-648 PGVSNI
+648 PGISNI

-680 PNLETIDRV
+680 GSLDTINRIDRQ
-689 DRKIRDVLRKLPET
+689 IQEVLKKLPET

-708 DRLTGGRYISVDIHR
+708 DRLTGGRYIVVDIHR
-723 FRAARYGMNVDDINR
+723 GRAARYGLSIEDVNR
-738 MVRTA
+738 LVETA
-743 IGGETL
+743 IGGERL
-749 TTVVQGRERFP
+749 TTVIQGRERFP
-760 VNLRYPRQD
+760 VNLRFPEED
-769 RSSLEAIGSSLVS
+769 RGSLDAIGASLLS
-782 APDGEQIPLS
+782 TPDGEEVPLS
-792 RLASLTIENGPTMI
+792 RLASLSIEDGPTMI
-806 KTENAQ
+806 KTENAR
-812 LTGWIYIDIKGG
+812 LTGWIYIEPKGG
-824 DLGGYVAR
+824 DLGGYVAL
-832 ARKAVARS
+832 ARKAIARS

-845 GTTLTWSGQYASIE
+845 GTTLSWSGQYTSIK
-859 RARKRLAFVLPF
+859 RAKKRLALVLPLA
-871 TLLII
+871 LLLI
-876 VALLFIHFRSAVKTG
+876 VALLFIHFRSAAKTG
-891 IVLMSLPLAVLGS
+891 MVLLSLPFAVLGS
-904 LWFLYALHYR
+904 LWFLYGLHYR
-914 FSVAVVTGMIALTG
+914 LSVAVVTGMIALAG
-928 IAVEFGV
+928 VAAEFGI
-935 VMILYLDRSVER
+935 VMILYLDRSVEHR
-947 RVSDGKLATQTD
+947 RRNGNLSTPED
-959 LDSAIIEGTLYRLR
+959 LDEAILEGTLYRLR

-980 VILAGLVPI
+980 VILAGLLPI
-989 MVSHGT
+989 MWSHKT

-1008 GGMASTV
+1008 GGMVTAMI
-1015 ALSLLVIPVIYRL
+1015 LSLLVLPVLFRM
-1028 WKQKDIGRTGPPDPS
+1028 WK
-1043 GVSTAEREKESLS
+1043 ERELRRQSLK
-1056 GLTHPSTMRSQR
+1056 GDAHPLRPPL

>member
-1 MIERMIGWSIQ
+1 MIDRIIEESIR
-12 RKYWVLA
+12 RKVWVL
-19 ISLFLLAWGFVSLLG
+19 ILSLALIVWGAVSLLE

-47 VIVRAVYTGQPPSVV
+47 VIVKAAYRGQPPSVV

-96 LFKEGV
+96 LFKEGT

-118 EGRLPKGV
+118 ESRLPPGV
-126 RATLGPDATGL
+126 TAALGPDATGL

-147 RSHRYDLSQLRAIQD
+147 RTHRTDLSRLRGLQD

-169 QSLHGVAEVATVGGM
+169 QSLHGVAEVASVGGM

-194 EKLLAYH
+194 KKLLAYRVT
-201 IPLFRVESAI
+201 LSRVERAI
-211 RDSNG
+211 RASNG

-237 IHSLTDLRNIPL
+237 IHSLSDIRNIPL
-249 ARGDGGVPVRLSD
+249 AVGPGGDPVRLSD
-262 VAAIHLGPELREGVS
+262 VASVHLGPELRQGVA
-277 ELDGKGE
+277 ELDGQGE
-284 VVGGI
+284 VAGGI
-289 VITRG
+289 VITRS
-294 GTNALDVIR
+294 GTNALKVIR
-303 AVKTKI
+303 AVKEKI
-309 KALSPMLPPG
+309 RSLSPRLPPG
-319 VEMVA
+319 VEVVT
-324 TYDRSRLILK
+324 TYDRSRLIEK

-344 EESLAVSLV
+344 EESAAVSLV

-398 VSIGVM
+398 VSVGVM

-418 RERSDDSESPWN
+418 SEASGESERPWD
-430 TALKAAQEV
+430 TALRSAREV

-448 VITVSFLPIFALQE
+448 VIAVSFLPVFALQE
-462 QEGRLFKPL
+462 EEGRLFRPL
-471 AFTKTYSIAIA
+471 AFTKTWSIAIS

-494 GFLIRGKIAPEQ
+494 GYLIRGRIPPEDR
-506 NNPVN
+506 NPLN
-511 RILVFLYRP
+511 RFLSSLYRP
-520 VIRWALRHSR
+520 VIGWVLGHRRGTLVMAGGLLLTAAIPLRH
-530 LTLALSGVLLATAV
+530 
-544 LPMTRLGTE
+544 LGTE

-568 MPPGV
+568 LTPGV

-586 RLILTV
+586 RLVRSV
-592 PEVARVFGQSGRAET
+592 PEVDQVFGQSGRAET

-616 FDTVVMLKPRDQ
+616 FDTVVTLKPRSR
-628 WRPGMTLSRLKED
+628 WRPGMTLSRLKEELD
-641 LNRVVSL
+641 RAVSL
-648 PGVSNI
+648 PGISNI

-680 PNLETIDRV
+680 PSIETIDRL
-689 DRKIRDVLRKLPET
+689 DRQIRNVLRTLPGT
-703 SSVYA
+703 ASVYA
-708 DRLTGGRYISVDIHR
+708 DRLTGGRYISVNIHR
-723 FRAARYGMNVDDINR
+723 FRAARYGLNVEDINR

-760 VNLRYPRQD
+760 VNLRYPRD
-769 RSSLEAIGSSLVS
+769 ERSSLEAIGSLPVN
-782 APDGEQIPLS
+782 APGGEQVPLS
-792 RLASLTIENGPTMI
+792 RLASLKIEDGPTMI
-806 KTENAQ
+806 KTENAR

-824 DLGGYVAR
+824 DLGGYVDR
-832 ARKAVARS
+832 AKQAIARS
-840 VSLPP
+840 ITLPA
-845 GTTLTWSGQYASIE
+845 GTTLSWSGQYASME
-859 RARKRLAFVLPF
+859 RARKRLALVLPLTF
-871 TLLII
+871 LII
-876 VALLFIHFRSAVKTG
+876 VGLLYAHFRSAVRTG
-891 IVLMSLPLAVLGS
+891 IVLLSLPFSLLGS
-904 LWFLYALHYR
+904 LWFLYGLHYR
-914 FSVAVVTGMIALTG
+914 LSVAVITGMIALAG
-928 IAVEFGV
+928 IAVEFGI

-947 RVSDGKLATQTD
+947 RKSEGRLETPAD
-959 LDSAIIEGTLYRLR
+959 LDLAVVEGTLYRLR
-973 PIAMTGT
+973 PIAMTAT
-980 VILAGLVPI
+980 VILAGLLPI

-1000 KRIAAPMV
+1000 KRIAAPMI
-1008 GGMASTV
+1008 GGMATAIV
-1015 ALSLLVIPVIYRL
+1015 LSLLVIPVLYKM
-1028 WKQKDIGRTGPPDPS
+1028 WKQAVLFGGPASDPPQ
-1043 GVSTAEREKESLS
+1043 GKGTDPFLR
-1056 GLTHPSTMRSQR
+1056 RQ

>member
-1 MIERMIGWSIQ
+1 MIARIIDWSI
-12 RKYWVLA
+12 RKRYWVLVL
-19 ISLFLLAWGFVSLLG
+19 SCLLLVWGTISLLG

-47 VIVRAVYTGQPPSVV
+47 VIVKAVYHGQPPSVV

-96 LFKEGV
+96 LFKEGT

-118 EGRLPKGV
+118 ESHLPRGV
-126 RATLGPDATGL
+126 SATLGPDATGL
-137 GWVYEYALVD
+137 GWVFEYALVD
-147 RSHRYDLSQLRAIQD
+147 RTHRYDLSQLRALQD
-162 WFLKFEL
+162 WFMKFEL
-169 QSLHGVAEVATVGGM
+169 QSIHGVAEVASVGGM
-184 VKEFQVEVDP
+184 VKEYQVEVDP
-194 EKLLAYH
+194 RKLQAYH
-201 IPLFRVESAI
+201 VPLSRVEQAI
-211 RDSNG
+211 RASNG
-216 DTGGSVVDMG
+216 DVGGSVVDMG

-237 IHSLTDLRNIPL
+237 IHSLSDIRNIPL
-249 ARGDGGVPVRLSD
+249 EVDDRGTPVRLSD
-262 VAAIHLGPELREGVS
+262 LASIHLGPELRQGVA
-277 ELDGKGE
+277 ELDGQGE
-284 VVGGI
+284 VAGGI

-303 AVKTKI
+303 AVKKKI
-309 KALSPMLPPG
+309 QALSPMLPPG
-319 VEMVA
+319 VEVVT
-324 TYDRSRLILK
+324 TYDRSRLILA

-344 EESLAVSLV
+344 EESIAVSLV
-353 CLLFLSRIRSSLVA
+353 CLLFLSRLRSSLVA

-398 VSIGVM
+398 VSVGVM

-418 RERSDDSESPWN
+418 REHSDDGESPWD
-430 TALKAAQEV
+430 TALRSAREV

-471 AFTKTYSIAIA
+471 AFTKTYSIAISA
-482 AGLSITLVPVLM
+482 ALSITLVPVLM

-506 NNPVN
+506 DNPIN
-511 RILVFLYRP
+511 RLLVVLYRP
-520 VIRWALRHSR
+520 VIGWALRHRR
-530 LTLALSGVLLATAV
+530 LTLAIAGGFLLTAIV
-544 LPMTRLGTE
+544 PLMHLGTE

-568 MPPGV
+568 LTPGV

-586 RLILTV
+586 RLIRTV
-592 PEVARVFGQSGRAET
+592 PEVRQVFGQSGRAET

-616 FDTVVMLKPRDQ
+616 FDTVVTLKPRNQ
-628 WRPGMTLSRLKED
+628 WRPGMTLSRLKEE

-680 PNLETIDRV
+680 PSLETIDRL
-689 DRKIRDVLRKLPET
+689 DRQIRNVLRNLPQT
-703 SSVYA
+703 ASVYA
-708 DRLTGGRYISVDIHR
+708 DRLTGGRYILIDVHR
-723 FRAARYGMNVDDINR
+723 FRAARYGLNVDDVNR

-743 IGGETL
+743 IGGERL

-760 VNLRYPRQD
+760 VNLRYPRAD
-769 RSSLEAIGSSLVS
+769 RGSLEAIGSLLVS
-782 APDGEQIPLS
+782 APGGEEVPLS
-792 RLASLTIENGPTMI
+792 RLASLTIADGPTMI
-806 KTENAQ
+806 KTENAR
-812 LTGWIYIDIKGG
+812 LTGWIYIDLKGG
-824 DLGGYVAR
+824 DLGGYVDV
-832 ARKAVARS
+832 ARKAIARS
-840 VSLPP
+840 ITLPP
-845 GTTLTWSGQYASIE
+845 GTTLSWSGQYASIE
-859 RARKRLAFVLPF
+859 RAKKRLALVLPL

-876 VALLFIHFRSAVKTG
+876 LSLLYFHFRSAVKTG
-891 IVLMSLPLAVLGS
+891 MVLLSLPFAVLGS

-914 FSVAVVTGMIALTG
+914 LSVAVVTGMIALAG
-928 IAVEFGV
+928 IAVEFGI
-935 VMILYLDRSVER
+935 VMILYLDRSVEKR
-947 RVSDGKLATQTD
+947 ISDGRMGTSED
-959 LDSAIIEGTLYRLR
+959 LDLAIVEGTLYRLR

-980 VILAGLVPI
+980 VILVGLLPI

-1008 GGMASTV
+1008 GGMVTAIV
-1015 ALSLLVIPVIYRL
+1015 LSLLVIPVLYRM
-1028 WKQKDIGRTGPPDPS
+1028 WEKPVS
-1043 GVSTAEREKESLS
+1043 GTPVNTED
-1056 GLTHPSTMRSQR
+1056 

>member
-1 MIERMIGWSIQ
+1 MIARIIDRSI
-12 RKYWVLA
+12 RHRYWVLGLA
-19 ISLFLLAWGFVSLLG
+19 LLLIALGIVSLIK

-47 VIVRAVYTGQPPSVV
+47 VIVKTVYRGQPPSVV

-96 LFKEGV
+96 LFKEGT
-102 DQYWARSRVLE
+102 DPYWARSRVLE

-118 EGRLPKGV
+118 EGRLPRGV
-126 RATLGPDATGL
+126 TATLGPDATGL
-137 GWVYEYALVD
+137 GWVYEYALTD
-147 RSHRYDLSQLRAIQD
+147 TTHKEDLSHLRALQD

-169 QSLHGVAEVATVGGM
+169 QSIPGVAEVASVGGM
-184 VKEFQVEVDP
+184 VKEYQVDVDP
-194 EKLLAYH
+194 QKLLAYR
-201 IPLFRVESAI
+201 IPLSRVERAI
-211 RDSNG
+211 RSANG
-216 DTGGSVVDMG
+216 DVGGSVVDMG

-237 IHSLTDLRNIPL
+237 IHSLADIRNTPLRTGP
-249 ARGDGGVPVRLSD
+249 AGDPVRLSD
-262 VAAIHLGPELREGVS
+262 VASVHLGPELRQGIA

-284 VVGGI
+284 VAGGI

-294 GTNALDVIR
+294 GTNTLDIIR
-303 AVKTKI
+303 AVKRKI
-309 KALSPMLPPG
+309 RELSPMLPPG
-319 VEMVA
+319 VQVVT

-353 CLLFLSRIRSSLVA
+353 CLLFLSRLRSSLVA

-374 IFAAFVLMARQGLTA
+374 IFAAFVVMARQGLTA

-418 RERSDDSESPWN
+418 REKAEQGESPWK
-430 TALKAAQEV
+430 TALASAKEV
-439 GPSLFFSLL
+439 GPPLFFSLL

-471 AFTKTYSIAIA
+471 AFTKTWSIAIS

-494 GFLIRGKIAPEQ
+494 GFLIRGKIPPEQ

-511 RILVFLYRP
+511 RFLVALYRP
-520 VIRWALRHSR
+520 VIGWVLDHRR
-530 LTLALSGVLLATAV
+530 LTIALAAGFLLTAAVPLS
-544 LPMTRLGTE
+544 RLGTE

-568 MPPGV
+568 MTPGL

-586 RLILTV
+586 RLIRTV
-592 PEVARVFGQSGRAET
+592 PEVKRVFGQSGRAET
-607 ATDSAHLTM
+607 ATDSAHFTM
-616 FDTVVMLKPRDQ
+616 FDTVVRLKPRSQ
-628 WRPGMTLSRLKED
+628 WPSGMTMSRLREKLD
-641 LNRVVSL
+641 NVVRL

-680 PNLETIDRV
+680 PSLETIDRL
-689 DRKIRDVLRKLPET
+689 DRKIRNVLKTLPGT
-703 SSVYA
+703 ASVYA
-708 DRLTGGRYISVDIHR
+708 DRLTGGRYISVDVHR
-723 FRAARYGMNVDDINR
+723 FRAARYGLNVEDVNR
-738 MVRTA
+738 MVETA
-743 IGGETL
+743 IGGEAL

-760 VNLRYPRQD
+760 VNLRYPGYERG
-769 RSSLEAIGSSLVS
+769 SLEAIGSLPV
-782 APDGEQIPLS
+782 PTPEGGQIPLS
-792 RLASLTIENGPTMI
+792 RLASLSIEDGPTMI
-806 KTENAQ
+806 KTENAR
-812 LTGWIYIDIKGG
+812 LTGWIYIDTKGG
-824 DLGGYVAR
+824 DLGGYVDQ
-832 ARKAVARS
+832 ARKAIARS
-840 VSLPP
+840 VKLPP
-845 GTTLTWSGQYASIE
+845 GTTLTWSGQYQSIE
-859 RARKRLAFVLPF
+859 RARKRLALVLPL

-876 VALLFIHFRSAVKTG
+876 VALLYVHFRNLAKTG
-891 IVLMSLPLAVLGS
+891 IVLLSLPFALLGS
-904 LWFLYALHYR
+904 LWYLYALHYR
-914 FSVAVVTGMIALTG
+914 LSVAVVTGMIALAG
-928 IAVEFGV
+928 IAVEFGI
-935 VMILYLDRSVER
+935 VMILYLDRSVEHR
-947 RVSDGKLATQTD
+947 KTTGRLSTSGELD
-959 LDSAIIEGTLYRLR
+959 LAIIEGTLFRLR

-980 VILAGLVPI
+980 VILAGLFPI

-1008 GGMASTV
+1008 GGMMTAIV
-1015 ALSLLVIPVIYRL
+1015 LSLLVIPVLYRM
-1028 WKQKDIGRTGPPDPS
+1028 W
-1043 GVSTAEREKESLS
+1043 KESDLRRSS
-1056 GLTHPSTMRSQR
+1056 GGDGSQHPHREEMDLLPDHPHSRQGDRP

>member
-1 MIERMIGWSIQ
+1 MIARIIDRSI
-12 RKYWVLA
+12 RHRYWVLA
-19 ISLFLLAWGFVSLLG
+19 LSVLLIALGIFSLIK

-47 VIVRAVYTGQPPSVV
+47 VIVKTVYHGQPPSVV

-96 LFKEGV
+96 LFKEGT
-102 DQYWARSRVLE
+102 DPYWARSRVLE

-118 EGRLPKGV
+118 EGRLPRGV
-126 RATLGPDATGL
+126 TATLGPDATGL
-137 GWVYEYALVD
+137 GWVYEYALAD
-147 RSHRYDLSQLRAIQD
+147 PTHKEDLSRLRALQD

-169 QSLHGVAEVATVGGM
+169 QSIPGVAEVASVGGM
-184 VKEFQVEVDP
+184 VKEYQVDVDP
-194 EKLLAYH
+194 RKLLAYRV
-201 IPLFRVESAI
+201 PLSRVERAI
-211 RDSNG
+211 RSSNG
-216 DTGGSVVDMG
+216 DVGGSVVDMG

-237 IHSLTDLRNIPL
+237 IHSLADIRNTPL
-249 ARGDGGVPVRLSD
+249 GTGPDGDPVRISD
-262 VAAIHLGPELREGVS
+262 VASVHLGPELRQGIA

-284 VVGGI
+284 VAGGI

-294 GTNALDVIR
+294 GTNTLDVIR
-303 AVKTKI
+303 AVKRKI
-309 KALSPMLPPG
+309 RELSPMLPPG
-319 VEMVA
+319 VQVVT

-353 CLLFLSRIRSSLVA
+353 CLLFLSRLRSSLVA
-367 ILSLPVG
+367 ILTLPVG
-374 IFAAFVLMARQGLTA
+374 IFAAFVVMARQGLTA

-418 RERSDDSESPWN
+418 REKADQGESPWK
-430 TALKAAQEV
+430 TALASAKEV
-439 GPSLFFSLL
+439 GPPLFFSLL

-471 AFTKTYSIAIA
+471 AFTKTWSIAIS

-494 GFLIRGKIAPEQ
+494 GFLIRGKIPPEQ

-511 RILVFLYRP
+511 RFLVALYRP
-520 VIRWALRHSR
+520 IIGRVLDHRR
-530 LTLALSGVLLATAV
+530 LTIALAAGFLLTAAVPLS
-544 LPMTRLGTE
+544 RLGTE

-568 MPPGV
+568 MTPGL

-586 RLILTV
+586 RLIRTV
-592 PEVARVFGQSGRAET
+592 PEVKRVFGQSGRAET
-607 ATDSAHLTM
+607 ATDSAHFTM
-616 FDTVVMLKPRDQ
+616 FDTVVRLEPRSQ
-628 WRPGMTLSRLKED
+628 WPSGMTLSRLREKLD
-641 LNRVVSL
+641 RVVRL

-680 PNLETIDRV
+680 PSLETIDRL
-689 DRKIRDVLRKLPET
+689 DRKIRNVLKTLPGT
-703 SSVYA
+703 ASVYA
-708 DRLTGGRYISVDIHR
+708 DRLTGGRYISVDVHR
-723 FRAARYGMNVDDINR
+723 FRAARYGLNVEDVNR
-738 MVRTA
+738 MVETA
-743 IGGETL
+743 IGGEAL

-760 VNLRYPRQD
+760 VNLRYPGYERG
-769 RSSLEAIGSSLVS
+769 SLEAIGSLPV
-782 APDGEQIPLS
+782 PTPEGGQIPLS
-792 RLASLTIENGPTMI
+792 RLASLSIEDGPTMI
-806 KTENAQ
+806 KTENAR
-812 LTGWIYIDIKGG
+812 LTGWIYIDTKGG
-824 DLGGYVAR
+824 DLGGYVDQ
-832 ARKAVARS
+832 ARKAIARS
-840 VSLPP
+840 VKLPP
-845 GTTLTWSGQYASIE
+845 GTTLTWSGQYQSIE
-859 RARKRLAFVLPF
+859 RARKRLALVLPL

-876 VALLFIHFRSAVKTG
+876 VALLYVHFRNLAKTG
-891 IVLMSLPLAVLGS
+891 IVLLSLPFALLGS
-904 LWFLYALHYR
+904 LWYLYALHYR
-914 FSVAVVTGMIALTG
+914 LSVAVVTGMIALAG
-928 IAVEFGV
+928 IAVEFGI
-935 VMILYLDRSVER
+935 VMILYLDRSVEHR
-947 RVSDGKLATQTD
+947 KTTGRLSTSGELD
-959 LDSAIIEGTLYRLR
+959 LAIIEGTLFRLR

-980 VILAGLVPI
+980 VILAGLFPI

-1008 GGMASTV
+1008 GGMMTAIV
-1015 ALSLLVIPVIYRL
+1015 LSLLVIPVLYRM
-1028 WKQKDIGRTGPPDPS
+1028 W
-1043 GVSTAEREKESLS
+1043 KESDLRRSS
-1056 GLTHPSTMRSQR
+1056 GGDGSQHPHREEMDLLPDHPHSRQGDRP

>member
-1 MIERMIGWSIQ
+1 MINRIISGSIQ
-12 RKYWVLA
+12 RRYWVLA
-19 ISLFLLAWGFVSLLG
+19 FSLLLIAWGVFSLFR

-47 VIVRAVYTGQPPSVV
+47 VIVKAVYHGQPPSVV

-96 LFKEGV
+96 LFKDGT

-118 EGRLPKGV
+118 ESRLPAGV
-126 RATLGPDATGL
+126 TATLGPDATGL

-147 RSHRYDLSQLRAIQD
+147 RTHRYDLSRLRALQD

-169 QSLHGVAEVATVGGM
+169 QSIHGVAEVASVGGM
-184 VKEFQVEVDP
+184 VKEFQVDVDP
-194 EKLLAYH
+194 RKLLAYH
-201 IPLFRVESAI
+201 VSLSRVERAI
-211 RDSNG
+211 RASNG
-216 DTGGSVVDMG
+216 DVGGSVVDMG

-237 IHSLTDLRNIPL
+237 IHSLPDIRSIPL
-249 ARGDGGVPVRLSD
+249 AVGPEGNPVRLSD
-262 VAAIHLGPELREGVS
+262 VASVHLGPELRQGVA

-284 VVGGI
+284 VAGGI
-289 VITRG
+289 VIARG

-303 AVKTKI
+303 AVKEKI
-309 KALSPMLPPG
+309 RSLSPMLPPG
-319 VEMVA
+319 VEVVT

-344 EESLAVSLV
+344 EESIAVSLV
-353 CLLFLSRIRSSLVA
+353 CLLFLSRVRSSLVA

-374 IFAAFVLMARQGLTA
+374 ILAAFVLMARQGLTA

-418 RERSDDSESPWN
+418 RERSGDTESSWK
-430 TALKAAQEV
+430 TALASAKEV

-471 AFTKTYSIAIA
+471 AFTKTWSIAISA
-482 AGLSITLVPVLM
+482 ALSITLVPVLM
-494 GFLIRGKIAPEQ
+494 GFLIRGKITPEQ
-506 NNPVN
+506 NNPLN
-511 RILVFLYRP
+511 RVLVAFYRP
-520 VIRWALRHSR
+520 VIGWVLRHR
-530 LTLALSGVLLATAV
+530 KVTVALSAGFLLTAAIP
-544 LPMTRLGTE
+544 LTRLGTE

-568 MPPGV
+568 LTPGV

-586 RLILTV
+586 RLIRTV
-592 PEVARVFGQSGRAET
+592 PEVERVFGQSGRAET

-616 FDTVVMLKPRDQ
+616 FDTVVTLKPRNE
-628 WRPGMTLSRLKED
+628 WRHGMTLSRLKED
-641 LNRVVSL
+641 LDRAVSL

-680 PNLETIDRV
+680 PSLETIDRI
-689 DRKIRDVLRKLPET
+689 DRQIREVLAKLPKT
-703 SSVYA
+703 ASVYA
-708 DRLTGGRYISVDIHR
+708 DRLTGGRYISIDIHR
-723 FRAARYGMNVDDINR
+723 FRAARYGLNVADVNR

-760 VNLRYPRQD
+760 VNLRYPRD
-769 RSSLEAIGSSLVS
+769 ERGSLEALGSLPVSVPGGALV
-782 APDGEQIPLS
+782 PLS
-792 RLASLTIENGPTMI
+792 RLASLSIEDGPTMI
-806 KTENAQ
+806 KTENAR

-832 ARKAVARS
+832 AKKAIARS
-840 VSLPP
+840 VKLPP
-845 GTTLTWSGQYASIE
+845 GTTLSWSGQYAAIE
-859 RARKRLAFVLPF
+859 RARKRLALVLPL

-876 VALLFIHFRSAVKTG
+876 VALLYVHFRNFAKTG
-891 IVLMSLPLAVLGS
+891 LVLLSLPFAILGS
-904 LWFLYALHYR
+904 LWFLYGLHHR
-914 FSVAVVTGMIALTG
+914 LSVAVVTGMIALAG
-928 IAVEFGV
+928 IAVEFGI
-935 VMILYLDRSVER
+935 VMILYLDRSIER
-947 RVSDGKLATQTD
+947 HRTEGTLSTPED
-959 LDSAIIEGTLYRLR
+959 LDRAIVEGTLYRLR
-973 PIAMTGT
+973 PIAMTGS
-980 VILAGLVPI
+980 VILAGLLPI
-989 MVSHGT
+989 MTSHGT

-1008 GGMASTV
+1008 GGMTTAIV
-1015 ALSLLVIPVIYRL
+1015 LSLLVIPVLYRM
-1028 WKQKDIGRTGPPDPS
+1028 WREADVRRNDPDGGRGPEPLPRK
-1043 GVSTAEREKESLS
+1043 GMGSL
-1056 GLTHPSTMRSQR
+1056 RS

>member
-1 MIERMIGWSIQ
+1 MIARIIDWSIR

-19 ISLFLLAWGFVSLLG
+19 LSLLLLVWGGVSLIK

-47 VIVRAVYTGQPPSVV
+47 VIVKAVYHGQPPSVV

-96 LFKEGV
+96 LFKEGT

-118 EGRLPKGV
+118 ESRLPPGV
-126 RATLGPDATGL
+126 TATLGPDATGL

-147 RSHRYDLSQLRAIQD
+147 RTHRHDLSQLRALQD

-169 QSLHGVAEVATVGGM
+169 QSLHGVAEVASVGGM

-201 IPLFRVESAI
+201 VSLSRVERAI
-211 RDSNG
+211 RASNG
-216 DTGGSVVDMG
+216 DVGGSVVDMG

-237 IHSLTDLRNIPL
+237 IHSLSDIRNIPL
-249 ARGDGGVPVRLSD
+249 AVGTGGDPVRLSD
-262 VAAIHLGPELREGVS
+262 VATVHLGPELRQGVA
-277 ELDGKGE
+277 ELDGEGE
-284 VVGGI
+284 VAGGI

-303 AVKTKI
+303 AVKEKI
-309 KALSPMLPPG
+309 RALSPMLPPG
-319 VEMVA
+319 VEVVT

-344 EESLAVSLV
+344 EESVAVSLV
-353 CLLFLSRIRSSLVA
+353 CLLFLSRLRSSLVA

-398 VSIGVM
+398 VSVGVM

-418 RERSDDSESPWN
+418 QERSCEGENPWD
-430 TALKAAQEV
+430 TALRSAREV

-471 AFTKTYSIAIA
+471 AFTKTWSIAIS

-494 GFLIRGKIAPEQ
+494 GFLIRGKIPAEN
-506 NNPVN
+506 NNPIN
-511 RILVFLYRP
+511 RFLVLLYRP
-520 VIRWALRHSR
+520 VIGGALRHR
-530 LTLALSGVLLATAV
+530 WMMLAIAGAFLVTAAIPLTH
-544 LPMTRLGTE
+544 LGTE

-568 MPPGV
+568 LTPGV

-586 RLILTV
+586 RLIRTV
-592 PEVARVFGQSGRAET
+592 PEVDRVFGQSGRAET
-607 ATDSAHLTM
+607 ATDSAHFTM
-616 FDTVVMLKPRDQ
+616 FDTVVTLKPRNR
-628 WRPGMTLSRLKED
+628 WRPGMTLDRIKEELD
-641 LNRVVSL
+641 RVVSL

-680 PNLETIDRV
+680 PSLGTIDRL
-689 DRKIRDVLRKLPET
+689 DRQIREVLLALPET
-703 SSVYA
+703 ASVYA
-708 DRLTGGRYISVDIHR
+708 DRLTGGRYISVDVHR
-723 FRAARYGMNVDDINR
+723 FRAARYGLNVEDVNR

-760 VNLRYPRQD
+760 VNLRYARD
-769 RSSLEAIGSSLVS
+769 ERGSLEDLGSLLV
-782 APDGEQIPLS
+782 PTPGGGQVPLS
-792 RLASLTIENGPTMI
+792 RLASLMIEDGPTMI
-806 KTENAQ
+806 KTENAR

-832 ARKAVARS
+832 AKRAIARS
-840 VSLPP
+840 VTLPA
-845 GTTLTWSGQYASIE
+845 GTTLSWSGQYASIE
-859 RARKRLAFVLPF
+859 RARKRLALVLPL

-876 VALLFIHFRSAVKTG
+876 VALLFVHFRNMAKTG
-891 IVLMSLPLAVLGS
+891 MVLLSLPFAVLGS
-904 LWFLYALHYR
+904 LWFLYGLHYR
-914 FSVAVVTGMIALTG
+914 LSVAVITGMIALAG
-928 IAVEFGV
+928 IAVEFGI

-947 RVSDGKLATQTD
+947 RRSEGRLKTPED
-959 LDSAIIEGTLYRLR
+959 LDQAIVEGTLYRLR

-980 VILAGLVPI
+980 VILAGLLPI

-1008 GGMASTV
+1008 GGMVTAIV
-1015 ALSLLVIPVIYRL
+1015 LSLLVIPVLYRL
-1028 WKQKDIGRTGPPDPS
+1028 WKETDLRRAEDGGQGPESPHTEGEGPLPS
-1043 GVSTAEREKESLS
+1043 DSHFLKGGQS
-1056 GLTHPSTMRSQR
+1056 

>member
-1 MIERMIGWSIQ
+1 MIARVIDFSI
-12 RKYWVLA
+12 RKRYWVLA
-19 ISLFLLAWGFVSLLG
+19 LSLLLMGWGAVSLME

-47 VIVRAVYTGQPPSVV
+47 VIVKAAYQGQPPSVV

-69 LTTAFLTIP
+69 LTTAFMTIP

-96 LFKEGV
+96 LFKEGT

-113 YLNQV
+113 YLNQS
-118 EGRLPKGV
+118 ESRLPQGV
-126 RATLGPDATGL
+126 TATLGPDANGL

-147 RSHRYDLSQLRAIQD
+147 RTHRYDLSRLRALQD
-162 WFLKFEL
+162 WFMKFEL
-169 QSLHGVAEVATVGGM
+169 QSIHGVAEVAPVGGM

-194 EKLLAYH
+194 LKLLAYH
-201 IPLFRVESAI
+201 VTLPRVERAI
-211 RDSNG
+211 RGSNG
-216 DTGGSVVDMG
+216 DIGGSVVDMG
-226 EAQYMVRTRGY
+226 ETQYMVRTRGY
-237 IHSLTDLRNIPL
+237 IHSLSDIRNIPL
-249 ARGDGGVPVRLSD
+249 AVGKQGDPVRLSD
-262 VAAIHLGPELREGVS
+262 VANIHFGPELRQGVA

-289 VITRG
+289 VIVRG

-303 AVKTKI
+303 EVKKKI
-309 KALSPMLPPG
+309 RTLSPMLPPG
-319 VEMVA
+319 VEVVT

-344 EESLAVSLV
+344 EESVAVSLV

-374 IFAAFVLMARQGLTA
+374 IFAAFVLMARQGLTV

-398 VSIGVM
+398 VSVGVM

-418 RERSDDSESPWN
+418 RELGGSEEDPWS
-430 TALKAAQEV
+430 TALRSAREV

-471 AFTKTYSIAIA
+471 AFTKTYSIAISA
-482 AGLSITLVPVLM
+482 ALSITLVPVLM
-494 GFLIRGKIAPEQ
+494 GFLIRGRIAPEQ
-506 NNPVN
+506 NNPLN

-520 VIRWALRHSR
+520 VIGWALKHRR
-530 LTLALSGVLLATAV
+530 RTLLAAGGLLVTAV
-544 LPMTRLGTE
+544 IPLMHLGTE

-568 MPPGV
+568 LTPGV

-586 RLILTV
+586 RLIRTV
-592 PEVARVFGQSGRAET
+592 PEVDQVFGQSGRAET

-616 FDTVVMLKPRDQ
+616 FDTVVTLKPRNQ
-628 WRPGMTLSRLKED
+628 WRPGMSLSLLKEK
-641 LNRVVSL
+641 LNQVVAL

-666 STGIKSPLGLKVTA
+666 STGIKSPIGIKVTA
-680 PNLETIDRV
+680 PSLDTIDRV
-689 DRKIRDVLRKLPET
+689 NRQIRNVLQKLPET
-703 SSVYA
+703 ESVYA
-708 DRLTGGRYISVDIHR
+708 DRLAGGHYISVNIHR
-723 FRAARYGMNVDDINR
+723 NRAARYGLNVDDINR

-743 IGGETL
+743 IGGERL

-760 VNLRYPRQD
+760 VNLRYPRD
-769 RSSLEAIGSSLVS
+769 ERGSLDAIGSLPVFT
-782 APDGEQIPLS
+782 PGGEEVPLS
-792 RLASLTIENGPTMI
+792 RLASLTIEDGPTMI
-806 KTENAQ
+806 KTENAR

-824 DLGGYVAR
+824 DLGGYVSR
-832 ARKAVARS
+832 AKREIERS
-840 VSLPP
+840 ITMPP
-845 GTTLTWSGQYASIE
+845 GTTLTWSGEYTSIE
-859 RARKRLAFVLPF
+859 RARKRLALVLPF
-871 TLLII
+871 TILII
-876 VALLFIHFRSAVKTG
+876 VALLYFHFRSVTKTG
-891 IVLMSLPLAVLGS
+891 IVLLSLPFAVLGS
-904 LWFLYALHYR
+904 LWFLYGLHYR
-914 FSVAVVTGMIALTG
+914 LSVAVVTGMIALAG
-928 IAVEFGV
+928 VAVEFGI

-947 RVSDGKLATQTD
+947 RMEEGRLSTPQD
-959 LDSAIIEGTLYRLR
+959 LDHAIVEGTLYRLR

-980 VILAGLVPI
+980 VVLAGLLPI

-1000 KRIAAPMV
+1000 KRIAAPMI
-1008 GGMASTV
+1008 GGMVTAII
-1015 ALSLLVIPVIYRL
+1015 LSLLVIPVLYSL
-1028 WKQKDIGRTGPPDPS
+1028 WKARLT
-1043 GVSTAEREKESLS
+1043 STASLQAVDKAV
-1056 GLTHPSTMRSQR
+1056 TPHN

>member
-1 MIERMIGWSIQ
+1 MIARIIDLSI
-12 RKYWVLA
+12 RRRYWVLA
-19 ISLFLLAWGFVSLLG
+19 LSLLLLGWGAVSLIE

-47 VIVRAVYTGQPPSVV
+47 VIVKTVYQGQPPSVV

-69 LTTAFLTIP
+69 LATAFLTIP

-96 LFKEGV
+96 LFKEGT

-113 YLNQV
+113 YLNQA
-118 EGRLPKGV
+118 ESRLPQGV
-126 RATLGPDATGL
+126 TATLGPDATGL

-147 RSHRYDLSQLRAIQD
+147 RTHRYDLSRLRALQD
-162 WFLKFEL
+162 WFMKFEL
-169 QSLHGVAEVATVGGM
+169 QSIRGVAEVAPVGGM

-194 EKLLAYH
+194 LKLLAYH
-201 IPLFRVESAI
+201 VSLPRVERAI
-211 RDSNG
+211 RASNG
-216 DTGGSVVDMG
+216 DVGGSVVDMG

-237 IHSLTDLRNIPL
+237 IRSLSDIRNIPL
-249 ARGDGGVPVRLSD
+249 AVGVRGDPVRLSD
-262 VAAIHLGPELREGVS
+262 VADVHFGPELRQGVA

-284 VVGGI
+284 VIGGI
-289 VITRG
+289 VIVRG
-294 GTNALDVIR
+294 GSNALDVIR
-303 AVKTKI
+303 EVKKKI
-309 KALSPMLPPG
+309 RSLSPMLPPG
-319 VEMVA
+319 VEVVT
-324 TYDRSRLILK
+324 TYDRSRLIQN

-344 EESLAVSLV
+344 EESIAVSLV

-398 VSIGVM
+398 VSVGVM

-418 RERSDDSESPWN
+418 REHGGDAESPWN
-430 TALKAAQEV
+430 TALRSAREV

-471 AFTKTYSIAIA
+471 AFTKTYSIAISA
-482 AGLSITLVPVLM
+482 ALSITLVPVLM
-494 GFLIRGKIAPEQ
+494 GFLIRGRIAPEQ
-506 NNPVN
+506 DNPLN
-511 RILVFLYRP
+511 RILISLYRP
-520 VIRWALRHSR
+520 VIGWALKHRR
-530 LTLALSGVLLATAV
+530 FTLLMAGGLLLTAV
-544 LPMTRLGTE
+544 IPLLHLGTE

-568 MPPGV
+568 LTPGV

-586 RLILTV
+586 RLIRTV
-592 PEVARVFGQSGRAET
+592 PEVDRVFGQSGRAET

-616 FDTVVMLKPRDQ
+616 FDTVVTLKPRSR
-628 WRPGMTLSRLKED
+628 WRPGMTLSRLRED
-641 LNRVVSL
+641 LDRVVAL

-666 STGIKSPLGLKVTA
+666 STGIKSPLGLKVTS
-680 PNLETIDRV
+680 PSLDTIDRV
-689 DRKIRDVLRKLPET
+689 DRQIRNVLQKLPET
-703 SSVYA
+703 ASVYA

-723 FRAARYGMNVDDINR
+723 VRAARYGLNVDDVNR

-749 TTVVQGRERFP
+749 TTVVRGRERFP
-760 VNLRYPRQD
+760 VNLRFPRD
-769 RSSLEAIGSSLVS
+769 ERGSLDAIGSLPVS
-782 APDGEQIPLS
+782 TPGGGQVPLS
-792 RLASLTIENGPTMI
+792 RLASLAIEDGPTMI
-806 KTENAQ
+806 KTENAR

-824 DLGGYVAR
+824 DLGGYVSR
-832 ARKAVARS
+832 ARKAIARS
-840 VSLPP
+840 VALPP
-845 GTTLTWSGQYASIE
+845 GTTLTWSGQYTSIE
-859 RARKRLAFVLPF
+859 RARKRLALVLPF

-876 VALLFIHFRSAVKTG
+876 VALLYVHFRSVAKTG
-891 IVLMSLPLAVLGS
+891 IVLLSLPFAVLGS
-904 LWFLYALHYR
+904 LWFLYGLHYR
-914 FSVAVVTGMIALTG
+914 LSVAVVTGMIALAG
-928 IAVEFGV
+928 VAVEFGI

-947 RVSDGKLATQTD
+947 RMEEGRLATPED
-959 LDSAIIEGTLYRLR
+959 LDRAIVEGTLYRLR

-980 VILAGLVPI
+980 VILAGLLPI

-1008 GGMASTV
+1008 GGMVTAI
-1015 ALSLLVIPVIYRL
+1015 ALSLLVIPVLYRL
-1028 WKQKDIGRTGPPDPS
+1028 WRQRPTSAASVQAADRS
-1043 GVSTAEREKESLS
+1043 GDLRN
-1056 GLTHPSTMRSQR
+1056 

>member
-1 MIERMIGWSIQ
+1 MISRIIAWSIHRRYQ
-12 RKYWVLA
+12 VLA
-19 ISLFLLAWGFVSLLG
+19 LSLLILLWGGISLYR

-47 VIVRAVYTGQPPSVV
+47 VIVKAAFQGQPPSVV

-96 LFKEGV
+96 LFKEGT

-118 EGRLPKGV
+118 EGRLPAGV
-126 RATLGPDATGL
+126 TASLGPDATGL

-147 RSHRYDLSQLRAIQD
+147 RTHRYDLARLRAIQD

-169 QSLHGVAEVATVGGM
+169 QSIHGVAQVASVGGM

-194 EKLLAYH
+194 RKLLAYH
-201 IPLFRVESAI
+201 IPLSRVEEAI

-216 DTGGSVVDMG
+216 DVGGSVVDMG

-237 IHSLTDLRNIPL
+237 IRTLSDLRKIPL
-249 ARGDGGVPVRLSD
+249 SLGGGGTPVRLSD
-262 VAAIHLGPELREGVS
+262 VASVHLGPELRQGIA

-284 VVGGI
+284 VAGGI
-289 VITRG
+289 VIARA
-294 GTNALDVIR
+294 GTNALQIIEG
-303 AVKTKI
+303 VKK
-309 KALSPMLPPG
+309 KLSDLKPMLPPG
-319 VEMVA
+319 VEVVT

-344 EESLAVSLV
+344 EESVAVSLV
-353 CLLFLSRIRSSLVA
+353 CLVFLSRIRSSLVA

-374 IFAAFVLMARQGLTA
+374 IFAAFILMARQGLTA

-418 RERSDDSESPWN
+418 RERSDATETSWD
-430 TALKAAQEV
+430 TALRAAQEV

-471 AFTKTYSIAIA
+471 AFTKTYSIAIS

-494 GFLIRGKIAPEQ
+494 GFLIRGRIRPEED
-506 NNPVN
+506 NIIN
-511 RILVFLYRP
+511 RVLVFLYRP
-520 VIRWALRHSR
+520 VIGWVLRHR
-530 LTLALSGVLLATAV
+530 TLTLGFALACLATSV
-544 LPMTRLGTE
+544 IPLLHLGTE

-568 MPPGV
+568 LTPGV

-586 RLILTV
+586 RLIKTV
-592 PEVARVFGQSGRAET
+592 PEVERVFGQSGRAET
-607 ATDSAHLTM
+607 ATDSAHFTM

-628 WRPGMTLSRLKED
+628 WPPGTTLDQVRARL
-641 LNRVVSL
+641 NQIVFL

-666 STGIKSPLGLKVTA
+666 TTGIKSPLGLKVTA
-680 PNLETIDRV
+680 PSLDTINRIDRE
-689 DRKIRDVLRKLPET
+689 IQDVLKKLPET

-708 DRLTGGRYISVDIHR
+708 DRLTGGRYVVVDIDR
-723 FRAARYGMNVDDINR
+723 SRAARYGLNVRDVNR
-738 MVRTA
+738 LVLTA
-743 IGGETL
+743 IGGVRL
-749 TTVVQGRERFP
+749 TTVIQGRERYP
-760 VNLRYPRQD
+760 VNLRYPRDD
-769 RSSLEAIGSSLVS
+769 RGSLESIGNSLIS
-782 APDGEQIPLS
+782 APDGTQVPLS
-792 RLASLTIENGPTMI
+792 RLASLTIEDGPTMI
-806 KTENAQ
+806 KTENAR
-812 LTGWIYIDIKGG
+812 LTGWIYIEPKSG
-824 DLGGYVAR
+824 DLGGYVNL
-832 ARKAVARS
+832 ARKAISRS
-840 VSLPP
+840 VALPP
-845 GTTLTWSGQYASIE
+845 GTTLSWSGQYTSIE
-859 RARKRLAFVLPF
+859 RARKRLELVLP
-871 TLLII
+871 LALGLI
-876 VALLFIHFRSAVKTG
+876 VALLFAHFRNAAKTG
-891 IVLMSLPLAVLGS
+891 MVLLSLPFAVLGS

-914 FSVAVVTGMIALTG
+914 LSVAVVTGMIALAG
-928 IAVEFGV
+928 VAAEFGI
-935 VMILYLDRSVER
+935 VMILYLDRAVER
-947 RVSDGKLATQTD
+947 RMTEGRLATPSD
-959 LDSAIIEGTLYRLR
+959 LDGAIIEGTLYRLR

-980 VILAGLVPI
+980 VILAGLLPI
-989 MVSHGT
+989 MWSHKAGA
-995 GSDVM
+995 DVM

-1008 GGMASTV
+1008 GGMLTAMI
-1015 ALSLLVIPVIYRL
+1015 LSLLVIPVLFRL
-1028 WKQKDIGRTGPPDPS
+1028 WKESDLRNVNPNGDSGPLPS
-1043 GVSTAEREKESLS
+1043 QPEEMS
-1056 GLTHPSTMRSQR
+1056 PSVTPQHK

>member
-1 MIERMIGWSIQ
+1 MIARIIDRSI
-12 RKYWVLA
+12 RHRYWVLA
-19 ISLFLLAWGFVSLLG
+19 LSVLLIALGIFSLIK

-47 VIVRAVYTGQPPSVV
+47 VIVKTVYHGQPPSVV

-96 LFKEGV
+96 LFKEGT
-102 DQYWARSRVLE
+102 DPYWARSRVLE

-118 EGRLPKGV
+118 EGRLPRGV
-126 RATLGPDATGL
+126 TATLGPDATGL
-137 GWVYEYALVD
+137 GWVYEYALAD
-147 RSHRYDLSQLRAIQD
+147 PTHKEDLSRLRALQD

-169 QSLHGVAEVATVGGM
+169 QSIPGVAEVASVGGM
-184 VKEFQVEVDP
+184 VKEYQVDVDP
-194 EKLLAYH
+194 RKLLAYRV
-201 IPLFRVESAI
+201 PLSRVERAI
-211 RDSNG
+211 RSSNG
-216 DTGGSVVDMG
+216 DVGGSVVDMG

-237 IHSLTDLRNIPL
+237 IHSLADIRNTPL
-249 ARGDGGVPVRLSD
+249 GTGPDGDPVRISD
-262 VAAIHLGPELREGVS
+262 VASVHLGPELRQGIA

-284 VVGGI
+284 VAGGI

-294 GTNALDVIR
+294 GTNTLDVIR
-303 AVKTKI
+303 AVKRKI
-309 KALSPMLPPG
+309 RELSPMLPPG
-319 VEMVA
+319 VQVVT

-353 CLLFLSRIRSSLVA
+353 CLLFLSRLRSSLVA
-367 ILSLPVG
+367 ILTLPVG
-374 IFAAFVLMARQGLTA
+374 IFAAFVVMARQGLTA

-418 RERSDDSESPWN
+418 REKAEEGESPWK
-430 TALKAAQEV
+430 TALASAKEV
-439 GPSLFFSLL
+439 GPPLFFSLL

-471 AFTKTYSIAIA
+471 AFTKTWSIAIS

-494 GFLIRGKIAPEQ
+494 GFLIRGKIPPEQ

-511 RILVFLYRP
+511 RFLVALYRP
-520 VIRWALRHSR
+520 IIGRVLDHRR
-530 LTLALSGVLLATAV
+530 LTIALAAGFLLTAALPLS
-544 LPMTRLGTE
+544 RLGTE

-568 MPPGV
+568 MTPGL

-586 RLILTV
+586 RLIRTV
-592 PEVARVFGQSGRAET
+592 PEVKRVFGQSGRAET
-607 ATDSAHLTM
+607 ATDSAHFTM
-616 FDTVVMLKPRDQ
+616 FDTVVRLEPRSQ
-628 WRPGMTLSRLKED
+628 WPSGMTLSRLREKLD
-641 LNRVVSL
+641 RVVRL

-680 PNLETIDRV
+680 PSLETIDRL
-689 DRKIRDVLRKLPET
+689 DRKIRNVLKTLPGT
-703 SSVYA
+703 ASVYA
-708 DRLTGGRYISVDIHR
+708 DRLTGGRYISVDVHR
-723 FRAARYGMNVDDINR
+723 FRAARYGLNVEDVNR
-738 MVRTA
+738 MVETA
-743 IGGETL
+743 IGGEAL

-760 VNLRYPRQD
+760 VNLRYPGYERG
-769 RSSLEAIGSSLVS
+769 SLEAIGSLPV
-782 APDGEQIPLS
+782 PTPEGGQIPLS
-792 RLASLTIENGPTMI
+792 RLASLSIEDGPTMI
-806 KTENAQ
+806 KTENAR
-812 LTGWIYIDIKGG
+812 LTGWIYIDTKGG
-824 DLGGYVAR
+824 DLGGYVDQ
-832 ARKAVARS
+832 ARKAIARS
-840 VSLPP
+840 VKLPP
-845 GTTLTWSGQYASIE
+845 GTTLTWSGQYQSIE
-859 RARKRLAFVLPF
+859 RARKRLALVLPL

-876 VALLFIHFRSAVKTG
+876 VALLYVHFRNLAKTG
-891 IVLMSLPLAVLGS
+891 IVLLSLPFALLGS
-904 LWFLYALHYR
+904 LWYLYALHYR
-914 FSVAVVTGMIALTG
+914 LSVAVVTGMIALAG
-928 IAVEFGV
+928 IAVEFGI
-935 VMILYLDRSVER
+935 VMILYLDRSVEHR
-947 RVSDGKLATQTD
+947 KTTGRLSTSGELD
-959 LDSAIIEGTLYRLR
+959 LAIIEGTLFRLR

-980 VILAGLVPI
+980 VILAGLFPI

-1008 GGMASTV
+1008 GGMMTAIV
-1015 ALSLLVIPVIYRL
+1015 LSLLVIPVLYRM
-1028 WKQKDIGRTGPPDPS
+1028 W
-1043 GVSTAEREKESLS
+1043 KESDLRRSS
-1056 GLTHPSTMRSQR
+1056 GGDGSQHPHREEMDLLPDHPHSRQGDRP